1 MKYHITIKFLAV
13 VLCAV
18 FLLVSLGSAAGILVL
33 ASQGLY
39 GTSLDA
45 MLEHAEENALERYA
59 QYVGARV
66 ASVNLG
72 GCPEEMIYALDGW
85 IEEDYAQNQFQP
97 GAVGYLIRD
106 PEGNVVLDRGLE
118 SYSRVV
124 NFPFADTYR
133 VLVSLRTQEEYDHQ
147 SAPAID
153 QNALL
158 YNAIP
163 SQGAMVS
170 TAHFYD
176 ENGNEL
182 VSTTETGVSALAYY
196 SQEGNVV
203 LRTTEPIELMLP
215 DMVVA
220 GASFFDG
227 NGGMLYQTFSAEGVG
242 TIRLDE
248 EGFLC
253 FAAYGAGD
261 TLPADIPEE
270 GVEVYGISLTYDDGR
285 SEGVGSV
292 EPLGI
297 LAPMEDGHLRFRA
310 PAGEVIPV
318 TEEDTVTAI
327 AFQDGKGNVLLEAE
341 GGTVTLADG
350 VFTWEEAPAP
360 IGDAVLSEPAEAAG
374 EETTASEPAEATGEE
389 TTASEP
395 EETTAPEDRPPTVSV
410 PTHKINS
417 YSYYDSG
424 YKDVM
429 VAEFYYQE
437 LTGYTV
443 SLTLQEP
450 VMRHSELADALRL
463 LWNYR
468 NALFGILAVNLLLFA
483 VCAVY
488 LCCAAGR
495 KPGRDTVKAGG
506 LNLIP
511 LDAYAVGV
519 GLADVGIVWLLAEGM
534 EYLLNQGLLF
544 AVGTAVV
551 AGYVACVLFVGFCF
565 AFAAQVKTPGGLWW
579 RNSACGWCM
588 RLCIAACKIAIRCLA
603 WCWVQ
608 LEKLWNWALPL
619 WKRLLR
625 AMWKL
630 VKFFA
635 LELKK
640 LCGRLLSLAEK
651 GAVWLGKTL
660 ARFADL
666 LPLTW
671 QWLVTAFVLILVLG
685 LTLTANGAGW
695 ILLGVCLVLAVVLY
709 GSGAFGTLLESA
721 KRMRRG
727 DLDTKVDD
735 GLLVGCFRD
744 FAQEL
749 NGLADVAVVAAQKQ
763 LKSERMKTELITNVS
778 HDIKTPLTSII
789 NYVDLMS
796 KPHSEE
802 EQELYLEVLSR
813 QSQRLKKLIDDL
825 MEMSK
830 ASTGNINVDIARVDA
845 AEAVNQALGEFAD
858 KLAKAN
864 LTSVFRH
871 PEEPVEMLADGRLVW
886 RVLSNVLSN
895 AVKYALP
902 GTRLYVDLTTLEDKV
917 LISLKNISREELNVE
932 ADELM
937 ERFVRGDASRNT
949 EGSGLGLNIAKSLME
964 LQKGQLQLLVDGDL
978 FKATLIFPGV

>member
-1 MKYHITIKFLAV
+1 MKYHIVFKFLAV
-13 VLCAV
+13 ALCAA
-18 FLLVSLGSAAGILVL
+18 FLLVSLGSAAGILLL

-39 GTSLDA
+39 GTSVDTI
-45 MLEHAEENALERYA
+45 LEWAEESALERYA
-59 QYVGARV
+59 QYVGSRY

-72 GCPEEMIYALDGW
+72 GCPEEMIESLDGW
-85 IEEDYAQNQFQP
+85 MEEDYAQNQFQP

-106 PEGNVVLDRGLE
+106 PEGNVVEDCGLE

-124 NFPFADTYR
+124 NFPFTDSYR
-133 VLVSLRTQEEYDHQ
+133 ELLSLKTREAYDNQ
-147 SAPAID
+147 TAPTID

-163 SQGAMVS
+163 SRGTMVS
-170 TAHFYD
+170 AAYFYD
-176 ENGNEL
+176 ENGSEL

-196 SQEGNVV
+196 SQDGDVL
-203 LRTTEPIELMLP
+203 LRTTGPMELMLSETE
-215 DMVVA
+215 VA
-220 GASFFDG
+220 GASFYDE
-227 NGGMLYQTFSAEGVG
+227 NGGMLYQTFSRQGVG
-242 TIRLDE
+242 SIWVDG
-248 EGFLC
+248 EGCLC
-253 FAAYGAGD
+253 FAAYAAGD
-261 TLPADIPEE
+261 ALPADIPED
-270 GVEVYGISLTYDDGR
+270 GVEVYSISLTYGDES
-285 SEGVGSV
+285 SESLGGV
-292 EPLGI
+292 EPLGT
-297 LAPMEDGHLRFRA
+297 LEYMEDGRARFRSV
-310 PAGEVIPV
+310 AGETLSM
-318 TEEDTVTAI
+318 TEGNTVTAI
-327 AFQDGKGNVLLEAE
+327 SFRDAKGNVLLEAE

-350 VFTWEEAPAP
+350 EFTWEEAAP
-360 IGDAVLSEPAEAAG
+360 VGDAVRPEPAESAM
-374 EETTASEPAEATGEE
+374 EETAAP
-389 TTASEP
+389 EP
-395 EETTAPEDRPPTVSV
+395 EETAASEERPSTAAV
-410 PTHKINS
+410 PSYETNS

-450 VMRHSELADALRL
+450 VMRHSEVADALRL
-463 LWNYR
+463 LWSYR
-468 NALFGILAVNLLLFA
+468 NALFGILAVSVLLFA

-495 KPGRDTVKAGG
+495 KPGRDSVKAGG

-511 LDAYAVGV
+511 LDAYALGV

-544 AVGTAVV
+544 AAGTAAA
-551 AGYVACVLFVGFCF
+551 AGYGACVLFVGFCF
-565 AFAAQVKTPGGLWW
+565 AFAAQAKTPGGLWW

-588 RLCIAACKIAIRCLA
+588 RLLVAACRLAIRIIV

-619 WKRLLR
+619 GKRVLR
-625 AMWKL
+625 AVWKL
-630 VKFFA
+630 VKFFW

-640 LCGRLLSLAEK
+640 LCVRLFSVLEK
-651 GAVWLGKTL
+651 CMIWLGKTL

-671 QWLVTAFVLILVLG
+671 QWLVAAFVLLFALG
-685 LTLTANGAGW
+685 ITISTERVGW
-695 ILLGVCLVLAVVLY
+695 ILLGVCTVLAVVLY

-845 AEAVNQALGEFAD
+845 AEAVNQALGEFGD

-864 LTSVFRH
+864 LTPVFRR

-895 AVKYALP
+895 AVKYALS
-902 GTRLYVDLTTLEDKV
+902 GTRLYVDLTTLEGKV
-917 LISLKNISREELNVE
+917 LISLKNISREELNVA

-978 FKATLIFPGV
+978 FKVTLIFPQA

>member
-1 MKYHITIKFLAV
+1 MKYHIVFKFLAV
-13 VLCAV
+13 ALCAA
-18 FLLVSLGSAAGILVL
+18 FLLVSLGSAAGILLL

-39 GTSLDA
+39 GTSLDSL
-45 MLEHAEENALERYA
+45 LERAEESALERYA
-59 QYVGARV
+59 QYVGSRY

-72 GCPEEMIYALDGW
+72 GCPEEMIESLDGW
-85 IEEDYAQNQFQP
+85 MEEDYAQNQFQP
-97 GAVGYLIRD
+97 GAVGYRIQD
-106 PEGNVVLDRGLE
+106 PEGNVVEDRGLE

-124 NFPFADTYR
+124 NFPFTDSYR
-133 VLVSLRTQEEYDHQ
+133 ELVSLRTQEAYDNQ
-147 SAPAID
+147 TAPTID

-163 SQGAMVS
+163 SRGTMVS
-170 TAHFYD
+170 AAYFYD
-176 ENGNEL
+176 ENGSEL

-196 SQEGNVV
+196 SQDGDVL
-203 LRTTEPIELMLP
+203 LRTTGPMELMLSETE
-215 DMVVA
+215 VA
-220 GASFFDG
+220 GASFYDE
-227 NGGMLYQTFSAEGVG
+227 NGGMLYQTFSRQGVG
-242 TIRLDE
+242 SIWVDS
-248 EGFLC
+248 EGCLC
-253 FAAYGAGD
+253 FAAYAAGD
-261 TLPADIPEE
+261 ALPADIPED
-270 GVEVYGISLTYDDGR
+270 GVEVYSISLTYGDES
-285 SEGVGSV
+285 SESLGGV
-292 EPLGI
+292 EPLGT
-297 LAPMEDGHLRFRA
+297 LEYMEDGRARFRSV
-310 PAGEVIPV
+310 AGETLSM
-318 TEEDTVTAI
+318 TEGNTVTAI
-327 AFQDGKGNVLLEAE
+327 SFRDAKGNVLLEAE

-350 VFTWEEAPAP
+350 EFTWEEAAP
-360 IGDAVLSEPAEAAG
+360 VGDAVRPEPAESAM
-374 EETTASEPAEATGEE
+374 EETAAPEPKETAASEERPATLA
-389 TTASEP
+389 
-395 EETTAPEDRPPTVSV
+395 V
-410 PTHKINS
+410 PSYKANS

-424 YKDVM
+424 YQDVM

-450 VMRHSELADALRL
+450 VMRHSEVADALRL
-463 LWNYR
+463 LWSYR
-468 NALFGILAVNLLLFA
+468 NALFGILAVSVLLFA

-495 KPGRDTVKAGG
+495 KPGRDSVKAGG

-511 LDAYAVGV
+511 LDAYALGV

-544 AVGTAVV
+544 AAGTAAA
-551 AGYVACVLFVGFCF
+551 AGYGACVLFVGFCF

-588 RLCIAACKIAIRCLA
+588 RLLVAACRLAIRIIV

-619 WKRLLR
+619 GKRVLR
-625 AMWKL
+625 AVWKL
-630 VKFFA
+630 VKFFW

-640 LCGRLLSLAEK
+640 LCVRFFSVLEK
-651 GAVWLGKTL
+651 CMIWLGKTL

-671 QWLVTAFVLILVLG
+671 QWLVAAFVLLFALG
-685 LTLTANGAGW
+685 ITISTERVGW
-695 ILLGVCLVLAVVLY
+695 ILLGVCTVLAVVLY

-796 KPHSEE
+796 KPHTEE

-830 ASTGNINVDIARVDA
+830 ASTGNIPVDIARVDA
-845 AEAVNQALGEFAD
+845 AEAVNQALGEFGD

-864 LTSVFRH
+864 LTPVFRR

-895 AVKYALP
+895 AVKYALS
-902 GTRLYVDLTTLEDKV
+902 GTRLYVDLTTLEGKV

-978 FKATLIFPGV
+978 FKVTLIFPQA

>member
-1 MKYHITIKFLAV
+1 MKYHIVFKFLAV
-13 VLCAV
+13 ALCAA
-18 FLLVSLGSAAGILVL
+18 FLLVSLGSAAGILLL

-39 GTSLDA
+39 GSSVDT
-45 MLEHAEENALERYA
+45 MLEWAEESALGSYA
-59 QYVGARV
+59 QYVGARY

-72 GCPEEMIYALDGW
+72 GCPEEMIESLDGW
-85 IEEDYAQNQFQP
+85 VEEDYAQNRFRP
-97 GAVGYLIRD
+97 GAVGYLIQD
-106 PEGNVVLDRGLE
+106 PEGNVVEDRGLE

-124 NFPFADTYR
+124 NFPFTDSYR
-133 VLVSLRTQEEYDHQ
+133 ERLSLKTQEAYDNQ
-147 SAPAID
+147 TVPTID

-163 SQGAMVS
+163 SRGALVS
-170 TAHFYD
+170 EAHFYD

-182 VSTTETGVSALAYY
+182 VSTTETGVPALAYY
-196 SQEGNVV
+196 SQEGDVL
-203 LRTTEPIELMLP
+203 LRTTEPMELMLSET
-215 DMVVA
+215 VVA
-220 GASFFDG
+220 GVSFYDG
-227 NGGMLYQTFSAEGVG
+227 NGGMLYQTFSREGVG
-242 TIRLDE
+242 TIWVDG

-253 FAAYGAGD
+253 FAAFTTGNAALTG
-261 TLPADIPEE
+261 IPEE
-270 GVEVYGISLTYDDGR
+270 GVEVYGISLTFDGER
-285 SEGVGSV
+285 SESMGSV

-297 LAPMEDGHLRFRA
+297 LAPMEDGRLRFLSA
-310 PAGEVIPV
+310 AGEGIPV

-327 AFQDGKGNVLLEAE
+327 SFRDKKGNVLLEAE
-341 GGTVTLADG
+341 GGTVTLTDG
-350 VFTWEEAPAP
+350 VFTWEEATAP
-360 IGDAVLSEPAEAAG
+360 VGDAVRPEPAESAMDETAA
-374 EETTASEPAEATGEE
+374 P
-389 TTASEP
+389 EP
-395 EETTAPEDRPPTVSV
+395 EETAASEERPSTAAV
-410 PTHKINS
+410 PSRKPS
-417 YSYYDSG
+417 SCSYYDSG
-424 YKDVM
+424 YREVM
-429 VAEFYYQE
+429 VAEFFYQE

-450 VMRHSELADALRL
+450 VMRHSELTDALRL
-463 LWNYR
+463 LWSYR

-495 KPGRDTVKAGG
+495 KPGRDAVKAGG

-511 LDAYAVGV
+511 LDAYALGV

-544 AVGTAVV
+544 AAGTAAV
-551 AGYVACVLFVGFCF
+551 AGYGACVLFVGFCF

-579 RNSACGWCM
+579 RNSACGWFL
-588 RLCIAACKIAIRCLA
+588 RLCAWAWRLAIRCLA

-608 LEKLWNWALPL
+608 LEKLWNRALPL
-619 WKRLLR
+619 GKRLLR
-625 AMWKL
+625 AVWKL

-640 LCGRLLSLAEK
+640 LCGRLLSIVEK
-651 GAVWLGKTL
+651 CVAWLGKTL

-685 LTLTANGAGW
+685 VTLTANGAGW

-749 NGLADVAVVAAQKQ
+749 NGLADVAVVAARKQ

-796 KPHSEE
+796 KPHSPE

-845 AEAVNQALGEFAD
+845 AEAVNQALGEFGD

-864 LTSVFRH
+864 LTPVFRH

-886 RVLSNVLSN
+886 RVLSNLLSN

-902 GTRLYVDLTTLEDKV
+902 GTRLYVDLTTLEGKV

-964 LQKGQLQLLVDGDL
+964 LQGGELQLLVDGDL
-978 FKATLIFPGV
+978 FKVTLVFPGAKGI

>member
-1 MKYHITIKFLAV
+1 MKYHIVIKFLAV
-13 VLCAV
+13 ALCAA
-18 FLLVSLGSAAGILVL
+18 FLLVSLGSAAGILLL

-39 GTSLDA
+39 GTSVDT
-45 MLEHAEENALERYA
+45 MLEWAEESALERYA
-59 QYVGARV
+59 QYVGSRY

-72 GCPEEMIYALDGW
+72 GCPEEMIESLDGW
-85 IEEDYAQNQFQP
+85 MEEDYAQNQFQP
-97 GAVGYLIRD
+97 GAVGYLIQD
-106 PEGNVVLDRGLE
+106 PEGNVVEDCGLE

-124 NFPFADTYR
+124 NFPFTDSYR
-133 VLVSLRTQEEYDHQ
+133 ELLSLKTREAYDNQ
-147 SAPAID
+147 TAPTID

-163 SQGAMVS
+163 SRGTMVS
-170 TAHFYD
+170 AAYFYD
-176 ENGNEL
+176 ENGSEL

-196 SQEGNVV
+196 SQDGDVL
-203 LRTTEPIELMLP
+203 LRTTGPMELMLSETE
-215 DMVVA
+215 VA
-220 GASFFDG
+220 GASFYDE
-227 NGGMLYQTFSAEGVG
+227 NGGMLYQTFSREGVG
-242 TIRLDE
+242 TIWVDG
-248 EGFLC
+248 EGCLC
-253 FAAYGAGD
+253 FAAYAAGD
-261 TLPADIPEE
+261 ALPADIPED
-270 GVEVYGISLTYDDGR
+270 GVEVYSISLTYGDES
-285 SEGVGSV
+285 SESLGGV
-292 EPLGI
+292 EPLGT
-297 LAPMEDGHLRFRA
+297 LEYMEDGRARFRSV
-310 PAGEVIPV
+310 AGETLSM
-318 TEEDTVTAI
+318 TEGNTVTAI
-327 AFQDGKGNVLLEAE
+327 SFRDAKGNVLLEAE

-350 VFTWEEAPAP
+350 EFTWEEAAP
-360 IGDAVLSEPAEAAG
+360 VGDAVRPEPAESAV
-374 EETTASEPAEATGEE
+374 EETAAP
-389 TTASEP
+389 EP
-395 EETTAPEDRPPTVSV
+395 EETAASEERPATLAV
-410 PTHKINS
+410 PSYKANS

-424 YKDVM
+424 YQDVM

-450 VMRHSELADALRL
+450 VMRHSEVADALRL
-463 LWNYR
+463 LWSYR
-468 NALFGILAVNLLLFA
+468 NALFGILAVSVLLFA

-495 KPGRDTVKAGG
+495 KPGRDSVKAGG

-511 LDAYAVGV
+511 LDAYALGV

-544 AVGTAVV
+544 AAGTAAA
-551 AGYVACVLFVGFCF
+551 AGYGACVLFVGFCF

-588 RLCIAACKIAIRCLA
+588 RLLVAACRLAIRIIV

-619 WKRLLR
+619 GKRVLR
-625 AMWKL
+625 AVWKL
-630 VKFFA
+630 VKFFW

-640 LCGRLLSLAEK
+640 LCVRFFSVLEK
-651 GAVWLGKTL
+651 CMIWLGKTL

-671 QWLVTAFVLILVLG
+671 QWLVAAFVLLFALG
-685 LTLTANGAGW
+685 ITISTERVGW
-695 ILLGVCLVLAVVLY
+695 ILLGVCTVLAVVLY

-796 KPHSEE
+796 KPHTEE

-830 ASTGNINVDIARVDA
+830 ASTGNIPVDIARVDA
-845 AEAVNQALGEFAD
+845 AEAVNQALGEFGD

-864 LTSVFRH
+864 LTPVFRR

-895 AVKYALP
+895 AVKYALS
-902 GTRLYVDLTTLEDKV
+902 GTRLYVDLTTLEGKV

-978 FKATLIFPGV
+978 FKVTLIFPQA

>member
-1 MKYHITIKFLAV
+1 MKYHIVFKFLAV
-13 VLCAV
+13 ALCAA
-18 FLLVSLGSAAGILVL
+18 FLLVSLGSAAGILLL

-39 GTSLDA
+39 GSSVDT
-45 MLEHAEENALERYA
+45 MLEWAEESALGSYA
-59 QYVGARV
+59 QYVGARY

-72 GCPEEMIYALDGW
+72 GCPEEMIESLDGW
-85 IEEDYAQNQFQP
+85 MEEDYAQNRFQP
-97 GAVGYLIRD
+97 GAVGYLIQD
-106 PEGNVVLDRGLE
+106 PEGNVVEDCGLE

-124 NFPFADTYR
+124 NFPFTDSYR
-133 VLVSLRTQEEYDHQ
+133 ELVSLRTQEAYDNQ
-147 SAPAID
+147 TAPTID

-163 SQGAMVS
+163 SRGALVS
-170 TAHFYD
+170 EAHFYD
-176 ENGNEL
+176 ENGSEL
-182 VSTTETGVSALAYY
+182 VSTTETGVPALAYY
-196 SQEGNVV
+196 SQDGDVL
-203 LRTTEPIELMLP
+203 LRTTEPMELMLSET
-215 DMVVA
+215 VVA
-220 GASFFDG
+220 GVSFYDG
-227 NGGMLYQTFSAEGVG
+227 NGGMLYQTFSREGVG
-242 TIRLDE
+242 TIWVDG

-253 FAAYGAGD
+253 FAAFTTGNAAL
-261 TLPADIPEE
+261 TDIPEE
-270 GVEVYGISLTYDDGR
+270 GVEVYGISLTFDGER
-285 SEGVGSV
+285 SESMGSV

-297 LAPMEDGHLRFRA
+297 LAPMEDGRLRFLSA
-310 PAGEVIPV
+310 AGEGIPV

-327 AFQDGKGNVLLEAE
+327 SFRDKKGNVLLEAE
-341 GGTVTLADG
+341 GGTVTLTDG
-350 VFTWEEAPAP
+350 VFTWEEATAP
-360 IGDAVLSEPAEAAG
+360 VGDAVRPEPAESDMDETAA
-374 EETTASEPAEATGEE
+374 P
-389 TTASEP
+389 EP
-395 EETTAPEDRPPTVSV
+395 EETAASEERPSTAAV
-410 PTHKINS
+410 PSRKPNS
-417 YSYYDSG
+417 CSYYDSG
-424 YKDVM
+424 FREVM
-429 VAEFYYQE
+429 VAEFFYQE

-450 VMRHSELADALRL
+450 VMRHSELTDALRL
-463 LWNYR
+463 LWSYR

-495 KPGRDTVKAGG
+495 KPGRDAVKAGG

-511 LDAYAVGV
+511 LDAYALGV

-544 AVGTAVV
+544 AAGTAAV
-551 AGYVACVLFVGFCF
+551 AGYGACVLFVGFCF

-579 RNSACGWCM
+579 RNSACGWFL
-588 RLCIAACKIAIRCLA
+588 RLCAWAWRLAIRCLA

-608 LEKLWNWALPL
+608 LEKLWNRALPL
-619 WKRLLR
+619 GKRLLR
-625 AMWKL
+625 AVWKL

-640 LCGRLLSLAEK
+640 LCGRLLSIVEK
-651 GAVWLGKTL
+651 CVAWLGKTL

-685 LTLTANGAGW
+685 VTLTANGAGW

-749 NGLADVAVVAAQKQ
+749 NGLADVAVVAARKQ

-796 KPHSEE
+796 KPHSPE

-845 AEAVNQALGEFAD
+845 AEAVNQALGEFGD

-864 LTSVFRH
+864 LTPVFRH

-886 RVLSNVLSN
+886 RVLSNLLSN

-902 GTRLYVDLTTLEDKV
+902 GTRLYVDLTTLEGKV

-978 FKATLIFPGV
+978 FKATLIFPQV

>member
-1 MKYHITIKFLAV
+1 MKYHIVFKFLAV
-13 VLCAV
+13 ALCAA
-18 FLLVSLGSAAGILVL
+18 FLLVSLGSAAGILLL

-39 GTSLDA
+39 GTSLDSL
-45 MLEHAEENALERYA
+45 LERAEESALERYA
-59 QYVGARV
+59 QYVGSRY

-72 GCPEEMIYALDGW
+72 GCPEEMIESLDGW
-85 IEEDYAQNQFQP
+85 MEEDYAQNQFQP
-97 GAVGYLIRD
+97 GAVGYRIQD
-106 PEGNVVLDRGLE
+106 PEGNVVEDRGLE

-124 NFPFADTYR
+124 NFPFTDSYR
-133 VLVSLRTQEEYDHQ
+133 ELVSLRTQEAYDNQ
-147 SAPAID
+147 TAPTID

-163 SQGAMVS
+163 SRGTMVS
-170 TAHFYD
+170 AAYFYD
-176 ENGNEL
+176 ENGSEL

-196 SQEGNVV
+196 SQDGDVL
-203 LRTTEPIELMLP
+203 LRTTGPMELMLSETE
-215 DMVVA
+215 VA
-220 GASFFDG
+220 GASFYDE
-227 NGGMLYQTFSAEGVG
+227 NGGMLYQTFSRQGVG
-242 TIRLDE
+242 SIWVDS
-248 EGFLC
+248 EGCLC
-253 FAAYGAGD
+253 FAAYAAGD
-261 TLPADIPEE
+261 ALPADIPED
-270 GVEVYGISLTYDDGR
+270 GVEVYSISLTYGDES
-285 SEGVGSV
+285 SESLGGV
-292 EPLGI
+292 EPLGT
-297 LAPMEDGHLRFRA
+297 LEYMEDGRARFRSV
-310 PAGEVIPV
+310 AGETLSM
-318 TEEDTVTAI
+318 TEGNTVTAI
-327 AFQDGKGNVLLEAE
+327 SFRDAKGNVLLEAE

-350 VFTWEEAPAP
+350 EFTWEEAAP
-360 IGDAVLSEPAEAAG
+360 VGDAVRPEPAESAM
-374 EETTASEPAEATGEE
+374 EETAAPEPKETAASEERPATLA
-389 TTASEP
+389 
-395 EETTAPEDRPPTVSV
+395 V
-410 PTHKINS
+410 PSYKANS

-424 YKDVM
+424 YQDVM

-450 VMRHSELADALRL
+450 VMRHSEVADALRL
-463 LWNYR
+463 LWSYR
-468 NALFGILAVNLLLFA
+468 NALFGILAVSVLLFA

-495 KPGRDTVKAGG
+495 KPGRDSVKAGG

-511 LDAYAVGV
+511 LDAYALGV

-544 AVGTAVV
+544 AAGTAAA
-551 AGYVACVLFVGFCF
+551 AGYGACVLFVGFCF

-588 RLCIAACKIAIRCLA
+588 RLLVAACRLAIRIIV

-619 WKRLLR
+619 GKRVLR
-625 AMWKL
+625 AVWKL
-630 VKFFA
+630 VKFFW

-640 LCGRLLSLAEK
+640 LCVRFFSVLEK
-651 GAVWLGKTL
+651 CMIWLGKTL

-671 QWLVTAFVLILVLG
+671 QWLVAAFVLLFALG
-685 LTLTANGAGW
+685 ITISTERVGW
-695 ILLGVCLVLAVVLY
+695 ILLGVCTVLAVVLY

-796 KPHSEE
+796 KPHTEE

-830 ASTGNINVDIARVDA
+830 ASTGNIPVDIARVDA
-845 AEAVNQALGEFAD
+845 AEAVNQALGEFGD

-864 LTSVFRH
+864 LTPVFRR

-895 AVKYALP
+895 AVKYALS
-902 GTRLYVDLTTLEDKV
+902 GTRLYVDLTTLEGKV

-978 FKATLIFPGV
+978 FKATLIFPQV

>member
-1 MKYHITIKFLAV
+1 MKYHIVFKFLAV
-13 VLCAV
+13 ALCAA
-18 FLLVSLGSAAGILVL
+18 FLLVSLGSAAGILLL

-39 GTSLDA
+39 GTSLDSL
-45 MLEHAEENALERYA
+45 LERAEESALERYA
-59 QYVGARV
+59 QYVGSRY

-72 GCPEEMIYALDGW
+72 GCPEEMIESLDGW
-85 IEEDYAQNQFQP
+85 MEEDYAQNQFQP
-97 GAVGYLIRD
+97 GAVGYRIQD
-106 PEGNVVLDRGLE
+106 PEGNVVEDRGLE

-124 NFPFADTYR
+124 NFPFTDSYR
-133 VLVSLRTQEEYDHQ
+133 ELVSLRTQEAYDNQ
-147 SAPAID
+147 TAPTID

-163 SQGAMVS
+163 SRGTMVS
-170 TAHFYD
+170 AAYFYD
-176 ENGNEL
+176 ENGSEL

-196 SQEGNVV
+196 SQDGDVL
-203 LRTTEPIELMLP
+203 LRTTGPMELMLSETE
-215 DMVVA
+215 VA
-220 GASFFDG
+220 GASFYDE
-227 NGGMLYQTFSAEGVG
+227 NGGMLYQTFSRQGVG
-242 TIRLDE
+242 TIWVDG
-248 EGFLC
+248 EGCLC
-253 FAAYGAGD
+253 FAAYAAGD
-261 TLPADIPEE
+261 ALPADIPED
-270 GVEVYGISLTYDDGR
+270 GVEVYSISLTYGDES
-285 SEGVGSV
+285 SESLGGV
-292 EPLGI
+292 EPLGT
-297 LAPMEDGHLRFRA
+297 LEYMEDGRARFRSV
-310 PAGEVIPV
+310 AGETLSM
-318 TEEDTVTAI
+318 TEGNTVTAI
-327 AFQDGKGNVLLEAE
+327 SFRDAKGNVLLEAE

-350 VFTWEEAPAP
+350 EFTWEEAAP
-360 IGDAVLSEPAEAAG
+360 VGDAVRPEPAESAM
-374 EETTASEPAEATGEE
+374 EETAAP
-389 TTASEP
+389 EP
-395 EETTAPEDRPPTVSV
+395 EETAASEERPSTAV
-410 PTHKINS
+410 PSYKANS

-424 YKDVM
+424 YQDVM

-450 VMRHSELADALRL
+450 VMRHSEVADALRL
-463 LWNYR
+463 LWSYR
-468 NALFGILAVNLLLFA
+468 NALFGILAVSVLLFA

-495 KPGRDTVKAGG
+495 KPGRDSVKAGG

-511 LDAYAVGV
+511 LDAYALGV
-519 GLADVGIVWLLAEGM
+519 GLADVGIVWLLAKGM

-544 AVGTAVV
+544 AAGTAAA
-551 AGYVACVLFVGFCF
+551 AGYGACVLFVGFCF

-579 RNSACGWCM
+579 RNSACGWCL
-588 RLCIAACKIAIRCLA
+588 RLFVAACRLAIRIIV

-619 WKRLLR
+619 GKRVLR
-625 AMWKL
+625 AVWKL
-630 VKFFA
+630 VKFFW

-640 LCGRLLSLAEK
+640 LCVRFFSVLEK
-651 GAVWLGKTL
+651 CMIWLGKTL

-671 QWLVTAFVLILVLG
+671 QWLVAAFVLLFALG
-685 LTLTANGAGW
+685 ITISTERAGW
-695 ILLGVCLVLAVVLY
+695 ILLGVCTVLAVVLY

-796 KPHSEE
+796 KPHTEE

-830 ASTGNINVDIARVDA
+830 ASTGNIPVDIARVDA
-845 AEAVNQALGEFAD
+845 AEAVNQALGEFGD

-864 LTSVFRH
+864 LTPVFRR

-895 AVKYALP
+895 AVKYALS
-902 GTRLYVDLTTLEDKV
+902 GTRLYVDLTTLEGKV

-978 FKATLIFPGV
+978 FKVTLIFPQA

>member
-1 MKYHITIKFLAV
+1 MKYHIVFKFLAV
-13 VLCAV
+13 ALCAA
-18 FLLVSLGSAAGILVL
+18 FLLVSLGSAAGILAL

-39 GTSLDA
+39 GTSLDT
-45 MLEHAEENALERYA
+45 MLEQAEENALERYA
-59 QYVGARV
+59 QYVGARY

-85 IEEDYAQNQFQP
+85 IEQDYAQSQFQP
-97 GAVGYLIRD
+97 GAVGYIIQDDL
-106 PEGNVVLDRGLE
+106 GNVVEDRGLE

-124 NFPFADTYR
+124 NFPFTDTYR
-133 VLVSLRTQEEYDHQ
+133 VLVSLQTEEAYDHQ

-170 TAHFYD
+170 AAHFYD

-203 LRTTEPIELMLP
+203 LRTTEPMELMLP
-215 DMVVA
+215 DTVVA
-220 GASFFDG
+220 GASFYDG
-227 NGGMLYQTFSAEGVG
+227 DGGMLYQTFSREGVG

-253 FAAYGAGD
+253 FAAYGGGD

-270 GVEVYGISLTYDDGR
+270 GVEVYSISLTYDDGR

-297 LAPMEDGHLRFRA
+297 LAPMEDGRLRFRSA
-310 PAGEVIPV
+310 TGEVIPV
-318 TEEDTVTAI
+318 TEEDKVTAI
-327 AFQDGKGNVLLEAE
+327 SFRDDKGNVLLEAE
-341 GGTVTLADG
+341 GGSVTLEDG
-350 VFTWEEAPAP
+350 VFTWEEVPVA
-360 IGDAVLSEPAEAAG
+360 IGDAVLSEPAEV
-374 EETTASEPAEATGEE
+374 TGEE
-389 TTASEP
+389 TTPPETAVPSEP
-395 EETTAPEDRPPTVSV
+395 EETAALEERLPTVSV
-410 PTHKINS
+410 PTYKINS

-443 SLTLQEP
+443 SFTLQEP

-519 GLADVGIVWLLAEGM
+519 ALADVGISVWLLAEGM
-534 EYLLNQGLLF
+534 EYLFNQDLLF
-544 AVGTAVV
+544 AAVTAAV

-588 RLCIAACKIAIRCLA
+588 RLCIAACRLAIRCLA

-619 WKRLLR
+619 GKRLLR

-735 GLLVGCFRD
+735 ALLVGCFRD

-864 LTSVFRH
+864 LTPVFRH

-902 GTRLYVDLTTLEDKV
+902 GTRLYVDLTTLEGKV

-978 FKATLIFPGV
+978 FKVTLIFPQA

>member
-1 MKYHITIKFLAV
+1 MKYHIVFKFLAV
-13 VLCAV
+13 ALCAA
-18 FLLVSLGSAAGILVL
+18 FLLVSLGSAAGILLL

-39 GTSLDA
+39 GTSVDTI
-45 MLEHAEENALERYA
+45 LEWAEESALERYA
-59 QYVGARV
+59 QYVGSRY

-72 GCPEEMIYALDGW
+72 GCPEEMIESLDGW
-85 IEEDYAQNQFQP
+85 MEEDYAQNQFQP

-106 PEGNVVLDRGLE
+106 PEGNVVEDCGLE

-124 NFPFADTYR
+124 NFPFTDSYR
-133 VLVSLRTQEEYDHQ
+133 ELLSLKTREAYDNQ
-147 SAPAID
+147 TAPTID

-163 SQGAMVS
+163 SRGTMVS
-170 TAHFYD
+170 AAYFYD
-176 ENGNEL
+176 ENGSEL

-196 SQEGNVV
+196 SQDGDVL
-203 LRTTEPIELMLP
+203 LRTTGPMELMLSETE
-215 DMVVA
+215 VA
-220 GASFFDG
+220 GASFYDE
-227 NGGMLYQTFSAEGVG
+227 NGGMLYQTFSRQGVG
-242 TIRLDE
+242 SIWVDG
-248 EGFLC
+248 EGCLC
-253 FAAYGAGD
+253 FAAYAAGD
-261 TLPADIPEE
+261 ALPADIPED
-270 GVEVYGISLTYDDGR
+270 GVEVYSISLTYGDES
-285 SEGVGSV
+285 SESLGGV
-292 EPLGI
+292 EPLGT
-297 LAPMEDGHLRFRA
+297 LEYMEDGRARFRSV
-310 PAGEVIPV
+310 AGE
-318 TEEDTVTAI
+318 TLSMTDGNTVTAI
-327 AFQDGKGNVLLEAE
+327 SFRDAKGNVLLEAE

-350 VFTWEEAPAP
+350 EFTWEEAAP
-360 IGDAVLSEPAEAAG
+360 VGDAVRPEPAESAM
-374 EETTASEPAEATGEE
+374 EETAAP
-389 TTASEP
+389 EP
-395 EETTAPEDRPPTVSV
+395 EETAASEERPSTAAV
-410 PTHKINS
+410 PSYETNS

-450 VMRHSELADALRL
+450 VMRHSEVADALRL
-463 LWNYR
+463 LWSYR
-468 NALFGILAVNLLLFA
+468 NALFGILAVSVLLFA

-495 KPGRDTVKAGG
+495 KPGRDSVKAGG

-511 LDAYAVGV
+511 LDAYALGV

-544 AVGTAVV
+544 AAGTAAA
-551 AGYVACVLFVGFCF
+551 AGYGACVLFVGFCF
-565 AFAAQVKTPGGLWW
+565 AFAAQAKTPGGLWW

-588 RLCIAACKIAIRCLA
+588 RLLVAACRLAIRIIV

-619 WKRLLR
+619 GKRVLR
-625 AMWKL
+625 AVWKL
-630 VKFFA
+630 VKFFW

-640 LCGRLLSLAEK
+640 LCVRLFSVLEK
-651 GAVWLGKTL
+651 CMIWLGKTL

-671 QWLVTAFVLILVLG
+671 QWLVAAFVLLFALG
-685 LTLTANGAGW
+685 ITISTERVGW
-695 ILLGVCLVLAVVLY
+695 ILLGVCTVLAVVLY

-845 AEAVNQALGEFAD
+845 AEAVNQALGEFGD

-864 LTSVFRH
+864 LTPVFRR

-895 AVKYALP
+895 AVKYALS
-902 GTRLYVDLTTLEDKV
+902 GTRLYVDLTTLEGKV
-917 LISLKNISREELNVE
+917 LISLKNISREELNVA

-978 FKATLIFPGV
+978 FKVTLIFPQA

>member
-1 MKYHITIKFLAV
+1 MKYHIVFKFLAV
-13 VLCAV
+13 ALCAA
-18 FLLVSLGSAAGILVL
+18 FLLVSLGSAAGILLL

-39 GTSLDA
+39 GTSVDT
-45 MLEHAEENALERYA
+45 MLEWAEESALERYA
-59 QYVGARV
+59 QYVGSRY

-72 GCPEEMIYALDGW
+72 GCPEEMIESLDGW
-85 IEEDYAQNQFQP
+85 MEEDYAQNQFQP
-97 GAVGYLIRD
+97 GAVGYRIQD
-106 PEGNVVLDRGLE
+106 PEGNVVEDRGLE

-124 NFPFADTYR
+124 NFPFTDSYR
-133 VLVSLRTQEEYDHQ
+133 ELLSLKTREAYDNQ
-147 SAPAID
+147 TAPTID

-163 SQGAMVS
+163 SRGTMVS
-170 TAHFYD
+170 AAYFYD
-176 ENGNEL
+176 ENGSEL

-196 SQEGNVV
+196 SQDGDVL
-203 LRTTEPIELMLP
+203 LRTTGPMELMLSETE
-215 DMVVA
+215 VA
-220 GASFFDG
+220 GASFYDE
-227 NGGMLYQTFSAEGVG
+227 NGGMLYQTFSRQGVG
-242 TIRLDE
+242 SIWVDS
-248 EGFLC
+248 EGCLC
-253 FAAYGAGD
+253 FAAYAAGD
-261 TLPADIPEE
+261 ALPADIPED
-270 GVEVYGISLTYDDGR
+270 GVEVYSISLTYGDES
-285 SEGVGSV
+285 SESLGGV
-292 EPLGI
+292 EPLGT
-297 LAPMEDGHLRFRA
+297 LEYMEDGRARFRSV
-310 PAGEVIPV
+310 AGETLSM
-318 TEEDTVTAI
+318 TEGNTVTAI
-327 AFQDGKGNVLLEAE
+327 SFRDAKGNVLLEAE

-350 VFTWEEAPAP
+350 EFTWEEAAP
-360 IGDAVLSEPAEAAG
+360 VGDAVRPEPAESAM
-374 EETTASEPAEATGEE
+374 EETAAP
-389 TTASEP
+389 EP
-395 EETTAPEDRPPTVSV
+395 EETAASEERPATLAV
-410 PTHKINS
+410 PSYKANS

-424 YKDVM
+424 YQDVM

-450 VMRHSELADALRL
+450 VMRHSEVADALRL
-463 LWNYR
+463 LWSYR
-468 NALFGILAVNLLLFA
+468 NALFGILAVSVLLFA

-495 KPGRDTVKAGG
+495 KPGRDSVKAGG

-511 LDAYAVGV
+511 LDAHALGV

-544 AVGTAVV
+544 AAGTAAA
-551 AGYVACVLFVGFCF
+551 AGYGACVLFVGFCF

-588 RLCIAACKIAIRCLA
+588 RLLVAACRLAIRIIV

-619 WKRLLR
+619 GKRVLR
-625 AMWKL
+625 AVWKL
-630 VKFFA
+630 VKFFW

-640 LCGRLLSLAEK
+640 LCVRFFSVLEK
-651 GAVWLGKTL
+651 CMIWLGKTL

-671 QWLVTAFVLILVLG
+671 QWLVAAFVLLFALG
-685 LTLTANGAGW
+685 ITISTERVGW
-695 ILLGVCLVLAVVLY
+695 ILLGVCTVLAVVLY

-830 ASTGNINVDIARVDA
+830 ASTGNIPVDIARVDA
-845 AEAVNQALGEFAD
+845 AEAVNQALGEFGD

-864 LTSVFRH
+864 LTPVFRR

-895 AVKYALP
+895 AVKYALS
-902 GTRLYVDLTTLEDKV
+902 GTRLYVDLTTLEGKV

-978 FKATLIFPGV
+978 FKVTLIFPQA

>member
-1 MKYHITIKFLAV
+1 MKYHIVFKFLAV
-13 VLCAV
+13 ALCAA
-18 FLLVSLGSAAGILVL
+18 FLLVSLGSAAGILLL

-39 GTSLDA
+39 GTSLDSL
-45 MLEHAEENALERYA
+45 LERAEESALERYA
-59 QYVGARV
+59 QYVGSRY

-72 GCPEEMIYALDGW
+72 GCPEEMIESLDGW
-85 IEEDYAQNQFQP
+85 MEEDYAQNQFQP
-97 GAVGYLIRD
+97 GAVGYRIQD
-106 PEGNVVLDRGLE
+106 PEGNVVEDRGLE

-124 NFPFADTYR
+124 NFPFTDSYR
-133 VLVSLRTQEEYDHQ
+133 ELVSLRTQEAYDNQ
-147 SAPAID
+147 TAPTID

-163 SQGAMVS
+163 SRGTMVS
-170 TAHFYD
+170 AAYFYD
-176 ENGNEL
+176 ENGSEL

-196 SQEGNVV
+196 SQDGDVL
-203 LRTTEPIELMLP
+203 LRTTGPMELMLSETE
-215 DMVVA
+215 VA
-220 GASFFDG
+220 GASFYDE
-227 NGGMLYQTFSAEGVG
+227 NGGMLYQTFSRQGVG
-242 TIRLDE
+242 SIWVDS
-248 EGFLC
+248 EGCLC
-253 FAAYGAGD
+253 FAAYAAGD
-261 TLPADIPEE
+261 ALPADIPED
-270 GVEVYGISLTYDDGR
+270 GVEVYSISLTYGDES
-285 SEGVGSV
+285 SESLGGV
-292 EPLGI
+292 EPLGT
-297 LAPMEDGHLRFRA
+297 LEYMEDGRARFRSV
-310 PAGEVIPV
+310 AGETLSM
-318 TEEDTVTAI
+318 TEGNTVTAI
-327 AFQDGKGNVLLEAE
+327 SFRDAKGNVLLEAE
-341 GGTVTLADG
+341 GGTVTLTDDG
-350 VFTWEEAPAP
+350 FTWEEAAP
-360 IGDAVLSEPAEAAG
+360 VGDAVRPEPAESAM
-374 EETTASEPAEATGEE
+374 EETAAPEPKETAASEERPATLA
-389 TTASEP
+389 
-395 EETTAPEDRPPTVSV
+395 V
-410 PTHKINS
+410 PSYKANS

-424 YKDVM
+424 YQDVM

-450 VMRHSELADALRL
+450 VMRHSEVADALRL
-463 LWNYR
+463 LWSYR
-468 NALFGILAVNLLLFA
+468 NALFGILAVSVLLFA

-495 KPGRDTVKAGG
+495 KPGRDSVKAGG

-511 LDAYAVGV
+511 LDAYALGV

-544 AVGTAVV
+544 AAGTAAA
-551 AGYVACVLFVGFCF
+551 AGYGACVLFVGFCF

-588 RLCIAACKIAIRCLA
+588 RLLVAACRLAIRIIV

-619 WKRLLR
+619 GKRVLR
-625 AMWKL
+625 AVWKL
-630 VKFFA
+630 VKFFW

-640 LCGRLLSLAEK
+640 LCVRFFSVLEK
-651 GAVWLGKTL
+651 CMIWLGKTL

-671 QWLVTAFVLILVLG
+671 QWLVAAFVLLFALG
-685 LTLTANGAGW
+685 ITISTERVGW
-695 ILLGVCLVLAVVLY
+695 ILLGVCTVLAVVLY

-796 KPHSEE
+796 KPHTEE

-830 ASTGNINVDIARVDA
+830 ASTGNIPVDIARVDA
-845 AEAVNQALGEFAD
+845 AEAVNQALGEFGD

-864 LTSVFRH
+864 LTPVFRR

-895 AVKYALP
+895 AVKYALS
-902 GTRLYVDLTTLEDKV
+902 GTRLYVDLTTLEGKV

-978 FKATLIFPGV
+978 FKVTLIFPQA

>member
-1 MKYHITIKFLAV
+1 MKYHIVFKFLAV
-13 VLCAV
+13 ALCAA
-18 FLLVSLGSAAGILVL
+18 FLLVSLGSAAGILLL

-39 GTSLDA
+39 GTSVDT
-45 MLEHAEENALERYA
+45 MLEWAEESALERYA
-59 QYVGARV
+59 QYVGSRY

-72 GCPEEMIYALDGW
+72 GCPEEMIESLDGW
-85 IEEDYAQNQFQP
+85 MEEDYAQNQFQP
-97 GAVGYLIRD
+97 GAVGYLIQD
-106 PEGNVVLDRGLE
+106 PEGNVVEDCGLE

-124 NFPFADTYR
+124 NFPFTDSYR
-133 VLVSLRTQEEYDHQ
+133 ELLSLKTREAYDNQ
-147 SAPAID
+147 TAPTID

-163 SQGAMVS
+163 SRGTMVS
-170 TAHFYD
+170 AAYFYD
-176 ENGNEL
+176 ENGSEL

-196 SQEGNVV
+196 SQDGDVL
-203 LRTTEPIELMLP
+203 LRTTGPMELMLSETE
-215 DMVVA
+215 VA
-220 GASFFDG
+220 GASFYDE
-227 NGGMLYQTFSAEGVG
+227 NGGMLYQTFSRQGVG
-242 TIRLDE
+242 SIWVDS
-248 EGFLC
+248 EGCLC
-253 FAAYGAGD
+253 FAAYAAGD
-261 TLPADIPEE
+261 ALPADIPED
-270 GVEVYGISLTYDDGR
+270 GVEVYSISLTYGDES
-285 SEGVGSV
+285 SESLGGV
-292 EPLGI
+292 EPLGT
-297 LAPMEDGHLRFRA
+297 LEYMEDGRARFRSV
-310 PAGEVIPV
+310 AGETLSM
-318 TEEDTVTAI
+318 TEGNTVTAI
-327 AFQDGKGNVLLEAE
+327 SFRDAKGNVLLEAE

-350 VFTWEEAPAP
+350 EFTWEEAAP
-360 IGDAVLSEPAEAAG
+360 VGDAVRPEPAESAM
-374 EETTASEPAEATGEE
+374 EETAAP
-389 TTASEP
+389 EP
-395 EETTAPEDRPPTVSV
+395 EETAASEERPATLAV
-410 PTHKINS
+410 PSYKANS

-424 YKDVM
+424 YQDVM

-450 VMRHSELADALRL
+450 VMRHSEVADALRL
-463 LWNYR
+463 LWSYR
-468 NALFGILAVNLLLFA
+468 NALFGILAVSVLLFA

-495 KPGRDTVKAGG
+495 KPGRDSVKAGG

-511 LDAYAVGV
+511 LDAYALGV

-544 AVGTAVV
+544 AAGTAAA
-551 AGYVACVLFVGFCF
+551 AGYGACVLFVGFCF

-588 RLCIAACKIAIRCLA
+588 RLLVAACRLAIRIIV

-619 WKRLLR
+619 GKRVLR
-625 AMWKL
+625 AVWKL
-630 VKFFA
+630 VKFFW

-640 LCGRLLSLAEK
+640 LCVRLFSVLEK
-651 GAVWLGKTL
+651 CMIWLGKTL

-671 QWLVTAFVLILVLG
+671 QWLVAAFVLLFALG
-685 LTLTANGAGW
+685 ITISTERVGW
-695 ILLGVCLVLAVVLY
+695 ILLGVCTVLAVVLY

-830 ASTGNINVDIARVDA
+830 ASTGNIPVDIARVDA
-845 AEAVNQALGEFAD
+845 AEAVNQALGEFGD

-864 LTSVFRH
+864 LTPVFRR

-895 AVKYALP
+895 AVKYALS
-902 GTRLYVDLTTLEDKV
+902 GTRLYVDLTTLEGKV

-978 FKATLIFPGV
+978 FKVTLIFPQA

>member
-1 MKYHITIKFLAV
+1 MKYHIAFKFLAV
-13 VLCAV
+13 ALCAA
-18 FLLVSLGSAAGILVL
+18 FLLVTLGSAAGILAL

-59 QYVGARV
+59 QYVGARF

-72 GCPEEMIYALDGW
+72 GCPEELIESLDGW
-85 IEEDYAQNQFQP
+85 MEEDYAQNQFQP
-97 GAVGYLIRD
+97 GAVGYIIRD
-106 PEGNVVLDRGLE
+106 DQGNVVKDCSLE
-118 SYSRVV
+118 NYSRVV
-124 NFPFADTYR
+124 NFPFTDTYR
-133 VLVSLRTQEEYDHQ
+133 VLVSLQTEEAYDHQ

-158 YNAIP
+158 YNAVP

-170 TAHFYD
+170 SAHFYD

-182 VSTTETGVSALAYY
+182 VSTTETGVPALAYY
-196 SQEGNVV
+196 SQEGNVL
-203 LRTTEPIELMLP
+203 LRTTGPMELMLP

-220 GASFFDG
+220 GASFYDG
-227 NGGMLYQTFSAEGVG
+227 DGGMLYQTFSREGVG
-242 TIRLDE
+242 TIRVDE

-261 TLPADIPEE
+261 TLPTDIPEE
-270 GVEVYGISLTYDDGR
+270 GVEVYSISLIYGDGR

-297 LAPMEDGHLRFRA
+297 LAPMEDGRLRFRA

-327 AFQDGKGNVLLEAE
+327 SFWDGKGNVLLETE
-341 GGTVTLADG
+341 GGTVTLTDG
-350 VFTWEEAPAP
+350 VFTWEEEPAP
-360 IGDAVLSEPAEAAG
+360 VGDTVLPEH
-374 EETTASEPAEATGEE
+374 AEATGEE

-395 EETTAPEDRPPTVSV
+395 EETTASEERLPTVSV
-410 PTHKINS
+410 PAYKPSS

-424 YKDVM
+424 YKDIM
-429 VAEFYYQE
+429 VAEFFDQE

-463 LWNYR
+463 LWSYR
-468 NALFGILAVNLLLFA
+468 NALFGILAVSVLLFA

-495 KPGRDTVKAGG
+495 KPGRDGVKAGG

-511 LDAYAVGV
+511 LDAYALGAGV
-519 GLADVGIVWLLAEGM
+519 ADVGIVWLLAEGM

-544 AVGTAVV
+544 AAGTAAV
-551 AGYVACVLFVGFCF
+551 AGYGACVLFVGFCF
-565 AFAAQVKTPGGLWW
+565 AFAAQVKTPGGIWW
-579 RNSACGWCM
+579 RNSLCGFAV
-588 RLCIAACKIAIRCLA
+588 RLCVWGCKTALRCLA
-603 WCWVQ
+603 WCWHRAV
-608 LEKLWNWALPL
+608 PL
-619 WKRLLR
+619 AKRLVR
-625 AMWKL
+625 AGWKL
-630 VKFFA
+630 VRFFA
-635 LELKK
+635 LELGK
-640 LCGRLLSLAEK
+640 LWKWTISLVK
-651 GAVWLGKTL
+651 RGAAWLGRGL
-660 ARFADL
+660 RRFL
-666 LPLTW
+666 SMLPLTW
-671 QWLVTAFVLILVLG
+671 QWLVAAFVLLFVMGI
-685 LTLTANGAGW
+685 TISTERAGW
-695 ILLGVCLVLAVVLY
+695 ILLGVCTVLAVVLY

-789 NYVDLMS
+789 NYVDLMCR
-796 KPHSEE
+796 PHSEE

-825 MEMSK
+825 MELSK
-830 ASTGNINVDIARVDA
+830 ASTGNISVEITRVNA
-845 AEAVNQALGEFAD
+845 VEAVNQALGEFGD
-858 KLAKAN
+858 KLEKAS
-864 LTSVFRH
+864 LTPVFRH

-886 RVLSNVLSN
+886 RVMSNVLSN
-895 AVKYALP
+895 AAKYALP
-902 GTRLYVDLTTLEDKV
+902 GTRLYVDLSTLEDKV

-932 ADELM
+932 VDELM

-978 FKATLIFPGV
+978 FKVTLIFPQA

>member
-1 MKYHITIKFLAV
+1 MKYHIVFKFLAV
-13 VLCAV
+13 ALCAA
-18 FLLVSLGSAAGILVL
+18 FLLVSLGSAAGILAL

-39 GTSLDA
+39 GTSLDT
-45 MLEHAEENALERYA
+45 MLEQAEENALERYA
-59 QYVGARV
+59 QYVGARY

-85 IEEDYAQNQFQP
+85 IEQDYAQSQFQP
-97 GAVGYLIRD
+97 GAVGFIIRD
-106 PEGNVVLDRGLE
+106 PDGNVVEDRGLE
-118 SYSRVV
+118 SYSKVMD
-124 NFPFADTYR
+124 FPVTGTYR
-133 VLVSLRTQEEYDHQ
+133 VLVSLQTEEEYDHQ
-147 SAPAID
+147 TAPAID
-153 QNALL
+153 QNSLL
-158 YNAIP
+158 YNAVP

-170 TAHFYD
+170 AAHFYD
-176 ENGNEL
+176 ENGGEL
-182 VSTTETGVSALAYY
+182 VSTTETGVPALAYY
-196 SQEGNVV
+196 SQEGNVL
-203 LRTTEPIELMLP
+203 LRTIGPMELMLSET
-215 DMVVA
+215 VVA
-220 GASFFDG
+220 GASFYDE
-227 NGGMLYQTFSAEGVG
+227 NGGMLYQTFSQQGVG
-242 TIRLDE
+242 TIWVDG
-248 EGFLC
+248 EGYLC
-253 FAAYGAGD
+253 FAAYAAGD
-261 TLPADIPEE
+261 AAPTDIPAE
-270 GVEVYGISLTYDDGR
+270 GVEVYSISLTYDDGR

-297 LAPMEDGHLRFRA
+297 LAPMEDGRLRFRSA
-310 PAGEVIPV
+310 TGEVIPV
-318 TEEDTVTAI
+318 AEEDKVTAI
-327 AFQDGKGNVLLEAE
+327 SFRDDKGNVLLEAE
-341 GGTVTLADG
+341 GGIVTLEDG
-350 VFTWEEAPAP
+350 AFTWEEVPVA
-360 IGDAVLSEPAEAAG
+360 IGDAVLSEPAEV
-374 EETTASEPAEATGEE
+374 TGEE
-389 TTASEP
+389 TTPPETAVPSEP
-395 EETTAPEDRPPTVSV
+395 EETAAPEEWLSTASV
-410 PTHKINS
+410 PTYRTNS
-417 YSYYDSG
+417 YSYYDNG

-429 VAEFYYQE
+429 VAEFYDQE

-443 SLTLQEP
+443 SFTLQEP

-519 GLADVGIVWLLAEGM
+519 GLADVGIVWLL
-534 EYLLNQGLLF
+534 EYLFNQDLLF
-544 AVGTAVV
+544 AAGTAAV

-579 RNSACGWCM
+579 RNSACGWCL
-588 RLCIAACKIAIRCLA
+588 RLCAWAWKLAIRFLA

-619 WKRLLR
+619 GKRLLR
-625 AMWKL
+625 AVWKL

-640 LCGRLLSLAEK
+640 LCGWLLSMAEK
-651 GAVWLGKTL
+651 GASWLGKTL

-685 LTLTANGAGW
+685 VTLTANGARW

-778 HDIKTPLTSII
+778 HDIKTPMTSII

-830 ASTGNINVDIARVDA
+830 ASTGNISVDIVRVDA
-845 AEAVNQALGEFAD
+845 AEAVNQALGEFGD

-864 LTSVFRH
+864 LTPVFRH

-902 GTRLYVDLTTLEDKV
+902 GTRLYVDLTTLEGKV

-978 FKATLIFPGV
+978 FKVTLVFPQA

>member
-1 MKYHITIKFLAV
+1 MKYHIVFKFLAV
-13 VLCAV
+13 ALCAA
-18 FLLVSLGSAAGILVL
+18 FLLVSLGSAAGILLL

-39 GTSLDA
+39 GTSVDT
-45 MLEHAEENALERYA
+45 MLEWAEESALERYA
-59 QYVGARV
+59 QYVGSRY

-72 GCPEEMIYALDGW
+72 GCPEEMIESLDGW
-85 IEEDYAQNQFQP
+85 MEEDYAQNQFQP
-97 GAVGYLIRD
+97 GAVGYLIQD
-106 PEGNVVLDRGLE
+106 PEGNVVEDCGLE

-124 NFPFADTYR
+124 NFPFTDSYR
-133 VLVSLRTQEEYDHQ
+133 ELLSLKTREAYDNQ
-147 SAPAID
+147 TAPTID

-163 SQGAMVS
+163 SRGTMVS
-170 TAHFYD
+170 AAYFYD
-176 ENGNEL
+176 ENGSEL

-196 SQEGNVV
+196 SQDGDVL
-203 LRTTEPIELMLP
+203 LRTTGPMELMLSETE
-215 DMVVA
+215 VA
-220 GASFFDG
+220 GASFYDE
-227 NGGMLYQTFSAEGVG
+227 NGGMLYQTFSRQGVG
-242 TIRLDE
+242 SIWVDG
-248 EGFLC
+248 EGCLC
-253 FAAYGAGD
+253 FAAYAAGD
-261 TLPADIPEE
+261 ALPADIPED
-270 GVEVYGISLTYDDGR
+270 GVEVYSISLTYGDES
-285 SEGVGSV
+285 SESLGGV
-292 EPLGI
+292 EPLGT
-297 LAPMEDGHLRFRA
+297 LEYMEDGRARFRSV
-310 PAGEVIPV
+310 AGETLSM
-318 TEEDTVTAI
+318 TEGNTVTAI
-327 AFQDGKGNVLLEAE
+327 SFRDAKGNVLLEAE

-350 VFTWEEAPAP
+350 EFTWEEAAP
-360 IGDAVLSEPAEAAG
+360 VGDAVRPEPAESAM
-374 EETTASEPAEATGEE
+374 EETAAP
-389 TTASEP
+389 EP
-395 EETTAPEDRPPTVSV
+395 EETAASEERPATLAV
-410 PTHKINS
+410 PSYKANS

-424 YKDVM
+424 YQDVM

-450 VMRHSELADALRL
+450 VMRHSEVADALRL
-463 LWNYR
+463 LWSYR
-468 NALFGILAVNLLLFA
+468 NALFGILAVSVLLFA

-495 KPGRDTVKAGG
+495 KPGRDSVKAGG

-511 LDAYAVGV
+511 LDAYALGV

-544 AVGTAVV
+544 AAGTAAA
-551 AGYVACVLFVGFCF
+551 AGYGACVLFVGFCF

-588 RLCIAACKIAIRCLA
+588 RLLVAACRLAIRIIV

-619 WKRLLR
+619 GKRVLR
-625 AMWKL
+625 AVWKL
-630 VKFFA
+630 VKFFW

-640 LCGRLLSLAEK
+640 LCVRFFSVLEK
-651 GAVWLGKTL
+651 CMIWLGKTL

-671 QWLVTAFVLILVLG
+671 QWLVAAFVLLFALG
-685 LTLTANGAGW
+685 ITISTERVGW
-695 ILLGVCLVLAVVLY
+695 ILLGVCTVLAVVLY

-796 KPHSEE
+796 KPHTEE

-830 ASTGNINVDIARVDA
+830 ASTGNIPVDIARVDA
-845 AEAVNQALGEFAD
+845 AEAVNQALGEFGD

-864 LTSVFRH
+864 LTPVFRR

-895 AVKYALP
+895 AVKYALS
-902 GTRLYVDLTTLEDKV
+902 GTRLYVDLTTLEGKV

-978 FKATLIFPGV
+978 FKVTLIFPQA

>member
-1 MKYHITIKFLAV
+1 MKYHIVFKFLAV
-13 VLCAV
+13 ALCAA
-18 FLLVSLGSAAGILVL
+18 FLLVSLGSAAGILLL

-39 GTSLDA
+39 GTSLDSL
-45 MLEHAEENALERYA
+45 LERAEESALERYA
-59 QYVGARV
+59 QYVGSRY

-72 GCPEEMIYALDGW
+72 GCPEEMIESLDGW
-85 IEEDYAQNQFQP
+85 MEEDFAQNQFRP

-106 PEGNVVLDRGLE
+106 PEGNVVEDCGLE

-124 NFPFADTYR
+124 NFPFTDSYR
-133 VLVSLRTQEEYDHQ
+133 ELLSLKTREAYDNQ
-147 SAPAID
+147 TAPTID

-163 SQGAMVS
+163 SRGTMVS
-170 TAHFYD
+170 AAYFYD
-176 ENGNEL
+176 ENGSEL

-196 SQEGNVV
+196 SQDGDVL
-203 LRTTEPIELMLP
+203 LRTTGPMELMLSETE
-215 DMVVA
+215 VA
-220 GASFFDG
+220 GASFYDE
-227 NGGMLYQTFSAEGVG
+227 NGGMLYQTFSRQGVG
-242 TIRLDE
+242 SIWVDS
-248 EGFLC
+248 EGCLC
-253 FAAYGAGD
+253 FAAYAAGD
-261 TLPADIPEE
+261 ALPADIPED
-270 GVEVYGISLTYDDGR
+270 GVEVYSISLTYGDES
-285 SEGVGSV
+285 SESLGGV
-292 EPLGI
+292 EPLGT
-297 LAPMEDGHLRFRA
+297 LEYMEDGRARFRSV
-310 PAGEVIPV
+310 AGETLSM
-318 TEEDTVTAI
+318 TEGNTVTAI
-327 AFQDGKGNVLLEAE
+327 SFRDAKGNVLLEAE
-341 GGTVTLADG
+341 GGTVTLTDDG
-350 VFTWEEAPAP
+350 FTWEEAAP
-360 IGDAVLSEPAEAAG
+360 VGDAVRPEPAESAM
-374 EETTASEPAEATGEE
+374 EETAAPEPKETAASEERPATLA
-389 TTASEP
+389 
-395 EETTAPEDRPPTVSV
+395 V
-410 PTHKINS
+410 PSYKANS

-424 YKDVM
+424 YQDVM

-450 VMRHSELADALRL
+450 VMRHSEVADALRL
-463 LWNYR
+463 LWSYR
-468 NALFGILAVNLLLFA
+468 NALFGILAVSVLLFA

-495 KPGRDTVKAGG
+495 KPGRDSVKAGG

-511 LDAYAVGV
+511 LDAYALGV

-544 AVGTAVV
+544 AAGTAAA
-551 AGYVACVLFVGFCF
+551 AGYGACVLFVGFCF

-588 RLCIAACKIAIRCLA
+588 RLLVAACRLAIRIIV

-619 WKRLLR
+619 GKRVLR
-625 AMWKL
+625 AVWKL
-630 VKFFA
+630 VKFFW

-640 LCGRLLSLAEK
+640 LCVRFFSVLEK
-651 GAVWLGKTL
+651 CMIWLGKTL

-671 QWLVTAFVLILVLG
+671 QWLVAAFVLLFALG
-685 LTLTANGAGW
+685 ITISTERVGW
-695 ILLGVCLVLAVVLY
+695 ILLGVCTVLAVVLY

-796 KPHSEE
+796 KPHTEE

-830 ASTGNINVDIARVDA
+830 ASTGNIPVDIARVDA
-845 AEAVNQALGEFAD
+845 AEAVNQALGEFGD

-864 LTSVFRH
+864 LTPVFRR

-895 AVKYALP
+895 AVKYALS
-902 GTRLYVDLTTLEDKV
+902 GTRLYVDLTTLEGKV

-978 FKATLIFPGV
+978 FKVTLIFPQA

>member
-1 MKYHITIKFLAV
+1 MKYHIVFKFLAV
-13 VLCAV
+13 ALCAA
-18 FLLVSLGSAAGILVL
+18 FLLVSLGSAAGILLL

-39 GTSLDA
+39 GSSVDT
-45 MLEHAEENALERYA
+45 MLEWAEESALGSYA
-59 QYVGARV
+59 QYVGARY

-72 GCPEEMIYALDGW
+72 GCPEEMIESLDGW
-85 IEEDYAQNQFQP
+85 MEEDYAQNRFQP
-97 GAVGYLIRD
+97 GAVGYLIQD
-106 PEGNVVLDRGLE
+106 PEGNVVEDCGLE

-124 NFPFADTYR
+124 NFPFTDSYR
-133 VLVSLRTQEEYDHQ
+133 ELVSLRTQEAYDNQ
-147 SAPAID
+147 TAPTID

-163 SQGAMVS
+163 SRGALVS
-170 TAHFYD
+170 EAHFYD
-176 ENGNEL
+176 ENGSEL
-182 VSTTETGVSALAYY
+182 VSTTETGVPALAYY
-196 SQEGNVV
+196 SQEGDVL
-203 LRTTEPIELMLP
+203 LRTTEPMELMLSET
-215 DMVVA
+215 VVA
-220 GASFFDG
+220 GVSFYDG
-227 NGGMLYQTFSAEGVG
+227 NGGMLYQTFSREGVG
-242 TIRLDE
+242 TIWVDG

-253 FAAYGAGD
+253 FAAFTTGNAALTG
-261 TLPADIPEE
+261 IPEE
-270 GVEVYGISLTYDDGR
+270 GVEVYGISLTFDGER
-285 SEGVGSV
+285 SESMGSV

-297 LAPMEDGHLRFRA
+297 LAPMEDGRLRFLSA
-310 PAGEVIPV
+310 AGEGIPV

-327 AFQDGKGNVLLEAE
+327 SFRDKKGNVLLEAK
-341 GGTVTLADG
+341 GGTVTLTDG
-350 VFTWEEAPAP
+350 VFTWEEATAP
-360 IGDAVLSEPAEAAG
+360 VGDAVRPEPAESAMDETAA
-374 EETTASEPAEATGEE
+374 P
-389 TTASEP
+389 EP
-395 EETTAPEDRPPTVSV
+395 EETAASEERPSTAAV
-410 PTHKINS
+410 PSRKPS
-417 YSYYDSG
+417 SCSYYDSG
-424 YKDVM
+424 YREVM
-429 VAEFYYQE
+429 VAEFFYQE

-450 VMRHSELADALRL
+450 VMRHSELTDALRL
-463 LWNYR
+463 LWSYR

-495 KPGRDTVKAGG
+495 KPGRDAVKAGG

-511 LDAYAVGV
+511 LDAYALGV

-544 AVGTAVV
+544 AAGTAAV
-551 AGYVACVLFVGFCF
+551 AGYGACVLFVGFCF

-579 RNSACGWCM
+579 RNSACGWFL
-588 RLCIAACKIAIRCLA
+588 RLCAWAWRLAIRCLA
-603 WCWVQ
+603 WCWAQ
-608 LEKLWNWALPL
+608 LEKLWNRALPL
-619 WKRLLR
+619 GKRLLR
-625 AMWKL
+625 AVWKL

-640 LCGRLLSLAEK
+640 LCGRLLSIVEK
-651 GAVWLGKTL
+651 CVAWLGKTL

-685 LTLTANGAGW
+685 VTLTANGAGG

-749 NGLADVAVVAAQKQ
+749 NGLADVAVVAARKQ

-796 KPHSEE
+796 KPHSPE

-845 AEAVNQALGEFAD
+845 AEAVNQALGEFGD

-864 LTSVFRH
+864 LTPVFRH

-886 RVLSNVLSN
+886 RVLSNLLSN

-902 GTRLYVDLTTLEDKV
+902 GTRLYVDLTTLEGKV

-978 FKATLIFPGV
+978 FKATLIFPQV

>member
-1 MKYHITIKFLAV
+1 MKYHIVFKFLAV
-13 VLCAV
+13 ALCAA
-18 FLLVSLGSAAGILVL
+18 FLLVSLGSAAGILLL

-39 GTSLDA
+39 GTSVDTI
-45 MLEHAEENALERYA
+45 LEWAEESALERYA
-59 QYVGARV
+59 QYVGSRY

-72 GCPEEMIYALDGW
+72 GCPEEMIESLDGW
-85 IEEDYAQNQFQP
+85 MEEDYAQNQFQP

-106 PEGNVVLDRGLE
+106 PEGNVVEDCGLE

-124 NFPFADTYR
+124 NFPFTDSYR
-133 VLVSLRTQEEYDHQ
+133 ELLSLKTREAYDNQ
-147 SAPAID
+147 TAPTID

-163 SQGAMVS
+163 SRGTMVS
-170 TAHFYD
+170 AAYFYD
-176 ENGNEL
+176 ENGSEL

-196 SQEGNVV
+196 SQDGDVL
-203 LRTTEPIELMLP
+203 LRTTGPMELMLSETE
-215 DMVVA
+215 VA
-220 GASFFDG
+220 GASFYDE
-227 NGGMLYQTFSAEGVG
+227 NGGMLYQTFSRQGVG
-242 TIRLDE
+242 SIWVDG
-248 EGFLC
+248 EGCLC
-253 FAAYGAGD
+253 FAAYAAGD
-261 TLPADIPEE
+261 ALPADIPED
-270 GVEVYGISLTYDDGR
+270 GVEVYSISLTYGDES
-285 SEGVGSV
+285 SESLGGV
-292 EPLGI
+292 EPLGT
-297 LAPMEDGHLRFRA
+297 LEYMEDGRARFRSV
-310 PAGEVIPV
+310 AGE
-318 TEEDTVTAI
+318 TLSMTDGNTVTAI
-327 AFQDGKGNVLLEAE
+327 SFRDAKGNVLLEAE

-350 VFTWEEAPAP
+350 EFTWEEAAP
-360 IGDAVLSEPAEAAG
+360 VGDAVRPEPAESAM
-374 EETTASEPAEATGEE
+374 EETAAP
-389 TTASEP
+389 EP
-395 EETTAPEDRPPTVSV
+395 EETAASEERPSTAAV
-410 PTHKINS
+410 PSYETNS

-450 VMRHSELADALRL
+450 VMRHSEVADALRL
-463 LWNYR
+463 LWSYR
-468 NALFGILAVNLLLFA
+468 NALFGILAVSVLLFA

-495 KPGRDTVKAGG
+495 KPGRDSVKAGG

-511 LDAYAVGV
+511 LDAYALGV

-544 AVGTAVV
+544 AAGTAAA
-551 AGYVACVLFVGFCF
+551 AGYGACVLFVGFCF
-565 AFAAQVKTPGGLWW
+565 AFAAQAKTPGGLWW

-588 RLCIAACKIAIRCLA
+588 RLLVAACRLAIRIIV

-619 WKRLLR
+619 GKRVLR
-625 AMWKL
+625 AVWKL
-630 VKFFA
+630 VKFFW

-640 LCGRLLSLAEK
+640 LCVRLFSVLEK
-651 GAVWLGKTL
+651 CMIWLGKTL

-671 QWLVTAFVLILVLG
+671 QWLVAAFVLLFALG
-685 LTLTANGAGW
+685 ITISTERVGW
-695 ILLGVCLVLAVVLY
+695 ILLGVCTVLAVVLY

-778 HDIKTPLTSII
+778 HDIKTPLTSI

-845 AEAVNQALGEFAD
+845 AEAVNQALGEFGD

-864 LTSVFRH
+864 LTPVFRR

-895 AVKYALP
+895 AVKYALS
-902 GTRLYVDLTTLEDKV
+902 GTRLYVDLTTLEGKV
-917 LISLKNISREELNVE
+917 LISLKNISREELNVA

-978 FKATLIFPGV
+978 FKVTLIFPQA

>member
-1 MKYHITIKFLAV
+1 MKYHIVFKFLAV
-13 VLCAV
+13 ALCAA
-18 FLLVSLGSAAGILVL
+18 FLLVSLASAAGILLL

-39 GTSLDA
+39 GTSLDSL
-45 MLEHAEENALERYA
+45 LERAEESALERYA
-59 QYVGARV
+59 QYVGSRY

-72 GCPEEMIYALDGW
+72 GCPEEMIESLDGW
-85 IEEDYAQNQFQP
+85 MEEDYAQNQFQP
-97 GAVGYLIRD
+97 GAVGYRIQD
-106 PEGNVVLDRGLE
+106 PEGNVVEDRGLE

-124 NFPFADTYR
+124 NFPFTDSYR
-133 VLVSLRTQEEYDHQ
+133 ELLSLKTQEAYDNQ
-147 SAPAID
+147 TAPTID

-170 TAHFYD
+170 VAHFYD
-176 ENGNEL
+176 ENGSEL
-182 VSTTETGVSALAYY
+182 VSTTETGVPALAYY
-196 SQEGNVV
+196 SQEGNVL
-203 LRTTEPIELMLP
+203 LRTIGPMELMLS
-215 DMVVA
+215 DTVVA
-220 GASFFDG
+220 GASFYDG
-227 NGGMLYQTFSAEGVG
+227 NGGMLYQTFSREGVG
-242 TIRLDE
+242 AIWVDG

-253 FAAYGAGD
+253 FAAYAAGD
-261 TLPADIPEE
+261 AAPTDIPAE
-270 GVEVYGISLTYDDGR
+270 GVEVYSISLTFDGER
-285 SEGVGSV
+285 SESVGSV

-297 LAPMEDGHLRFRA
+297 LAPMEDGRLRFRSA
-310 PAGEVIPV
+310 AGEVIPV
-318 TEEDTVTAI
+318 TEEDKVTAI
-327 AFQDGKGNVLLEAE
+327 SFRDDKGNMLLEVE
-341 GGTVTLADG
+341 GGSVTLEDG
-350 VFTWEEAPAP
+350 VFTWEEVPVA

-374 EETTASEPAEATGEE
+374 EETTASEPAEVTGEE
-389 TTASEP
+389 TTPPETAVPSEP
-395 EETTAPEDRPPTVSV
+395 EETVASEERLPTVSV
-410 PTHKINS
+410 PTRKIHS

-468 NALFGILAVNLLLFA
+468 NALFVILAVNLLLFA

-511 LDAYAVGV
+511 LDAYAVGA

-534 EYLLNQGLLF
+534 EYLFNQGLLF
-544 AVGTAVV
+544 AAGATAA
-551 AGYVACVLFVGFCF
+551 AGYVGCLLFVGFCF
-565 AFAAQVKTPGGLWW
+565 AFAAQVKTPGGIWW
-579 RNSACGWCM
+579 RNSLCGFAV
-588 RLCIAACKIAIRCLA
+588 RLCVWCCKTGLRCLV
-603 WCWVQ
+603 WCWQRAV
-608 LEKLWNWALPL
+608 PL
-619 WKRLLR
+619 AKRLVR
-625 AMWKL
+625 AAWKL

-635 LELKK
+635 LELGK
-640 LCGRLLSLAEK
+640 LWKWTLSLVK
-651 GAVWLGKTL
+651 RGAAWLGRGL
-660 ARFADL
+660 QRFFSM
-666 LPLTW
+666 LPLIW
-671 QWLVTAFVLILVLG
+671 QWLTVGLVLLLWLFLAVANRSEG
-685 LTLTANGAGW
+685 L
-695 ILLGVCLVLAVVLY
+695 LVLWACFGIGIVLY
-709 GSGAFGTLLESA
+709 GSHCFGTLLESA

-735 GLLVGCFRD
+735 ALLVGCFRD

-864 LTSVFRH
+864 LTPVFRH

-902 GTRLYVDLTTLEDKV
+902 GTRLYVDLTTLEGKV

-978 FKATLIFPGV
+978 FKVTLIFPQA

>member
-59 QYVGARV
+59 QYVGARF

-72 GCPEEMIYALDGW
+72 GCPEELIESLDGW
-85 IEEDYAQNQFQP
+85 MEEDYAQNQFQP
-97 GAVGYLIRD
+97 GAVGYIIRD
-106 PEGNVVLDRGLE
+106 DQGNVVKDCGLE
-118 SYSRVV
+118 NYSRVV
-124 NFPFADTYR
+124 NFPFDDTYR

-158 YNAIP
+158 YNAVP

-374 EETTASEPAEATGEE
+374 EETTPPE
-389 TTASEP
+389 TAVPSEP
-395 EETTAPEDRPPTVSV
+395 EETVASEERLPTVSV
-410 PTHKINS
+410 PTYRTNS

-424 YKDVM
+424 YKDLM
-429 VAEFYYQE
+429 VAEFYDQE

-443 SLTLQEP
+443 SFTLQEP
-450 VMRHSELADALRL
+450 VMRHSELVDALRL
-463 LWNYR
+463 LWSYR

-511 LDAYAVGV
+511 LDAYAVGA
-519 GLADVGIVWLLAEGM
+519 GLADAGIVWLLAEGM
-534 EYLLNQGLLF
+534 EYLFNQGLLF
-544 AVGTAVV
+544 AAGATAA
-551 AGYVACVLFVGFCF
+551 AGYVGCLLFVGFCF
-565 AFAAQVKTPGGLWW
+565 AFAAQVKTPGGIWW
-579 RNSACGWCM
+579 RNSLCGFAV
-588 RLCIAACKIAIRCLA
+588 RLCVWCCKTALRCLV
-603 WCWVQ
+603 WCWQRAV
-608 LEKLWNWALPL
+608 PL
-619 WKRLLR
+619 AKRLVR
-625 AMWKL
+625 AAWKL

-635 LELKK
+635 LELGK
-640 LCGRLLSLAEK
+640 LWKWTLSLVK
-651 GAVWLGKTL
+651 RGAAWLGRGL
-660 ARFADL
+660 QRFFSR

-671 QWLVTAFVLILVLG
+671 QWLTVGLVLLLWLFLAVANRSEG
-685 LTLTANGAGW
+685 L
-695 ILLGVCLVLAVVLY
+695 LVLWACFGIGIVLY
-709 GSGAFGTLLESA
+709 GSHCFGTLLESA

-830 ASTGNINVDIARVDA
+830 ASTGNISVDIVRVDA
-845 AEAVNQALGEFAD
+845 AEAVNQALGEFGD

-864 LTSVFRH
+864 LTPVFRH

-902 GTRLYVDLTTLEDKV
+902 GTRLYVDLTTLEGKV

-978 FKATLIFPGV
+978 FKVTLIFPQA

>member
-1 MKYHITIKFLAV
+1 MKYHIVFKFLAV
-13 VLCAV
+13 ALCAA
-18 FLLVSLGSAAGILVL
+18 FLLVSLGSAAGILLL

-39 GTSLDA
+39 GTSVDT
-45 MLEHAEENALERYA
+45 MLEWAEESALERYA
-59 QYVGARV
+59 QYVGSRY

-72 GCPEEMIYALDGW
+72 GCPEEMIESLDGW
-85 IEEDYAQNQFQP
+85 MEEDYAQNQFQP
-97 GAVGYLIRD
+97 GAVGYRIQD
-106 PEGNVVLDRGLE
+106 PEGNVVEDRGLE

-124 NFPFADTYR
+124 NFPFTDSYR
-133 VLVSLRTQEEYDHQ
+133 ELLSLKTREAYDNQ
-147 SAPAID
+147 TAPTID

-163 SQGAMVS
+163 SRGTMVS
-170 TAHFYD
+170 AAYFYD
-176 ENGNEL
+176 ENGSEL

-196 SQEGNVV
+196 SQDGDVL
-203 LRTTEPIELMLP
+203 LRTTGPMELMLSETE
-215 DMVVA
+215 VA
-220 GASFFDG
+220 GASFYDE
-227 NGGMLYQTFSAEGVG
+227 NGGMLYQTFSRQGVG
-242 TIRLDE
+242 SIWVDS
-248 EGFLC
+248 EGCLC
-253 FAAYGAGD
+253 FAAYAAGD
-261 TLPADIPEE
+261 ALPADIPED
-270 GVEVYGISLTYDDGR
+270 GVEVYSISLTYGDES
-285 SEGVGSV
+285 SESLGGV
-292 EPLGI
+292 EPLGT
-297 LAPMEDGHLRFRA
+297 LEYMEDGRARFRSV
-310 PAGEVIPV
+310 AGETLSM
-318 TEEDTVTAI
+318 TEGNTVTAI
-327 AFQDGKGNVLLEAE
+327 SFRDAKGNVLLEAE

-350 VFTWEEAPAP
+350 EFTWEEAAP
-360 IGDAVLSEPAEAAG
+360 VGDAVRPEPAESAM
-374 EETTASEPAEATGEE
+374 EETAAP
-389 TTASEP
+389 EP
-395 EETTAPEDRPPTVSV
+395 EETAASEERPATLAV
-410 PTHKINS
+410 PSYKANS

-424 YKDVM
+424 YQDVM

-450 VMRHSELADALRL
+450 VMRHSEVADALRL
-463 LWNYR
+463 LWSYR
-468 NALFGILAVNLLLFA
+468 NALFGILAVSVLLFA

-495 KPGRDTVKAGG
+495 KPGRDSVKAGG

-511 LDAYAVGV
+511 LDAYALGV

-544 AVGTAVV
+544 AAGTAAA
-551 AGYVACVLFVGFCF
+551 AGYGACVLFVGFCF

-588 RLCIAACKIAIRCLA
+588 RLLVAACRLAIRIIV

-619 WKRLLR
+619 GKRVLR
-625 AMWKL
+625 AVWKL
-630 VKFFA
+630 VKFFW

-640 LCGRLLSLAEK
+640 LCVRFFSVLEK
-651 GAVWLGKTL
+651 CMIWLGKTL

-671 QWLVTAFVLILVLG
+671 QWLVAAFVLLFALG
-685 LTLTANGAGW
+685 ITISTERVGW
-695 ILLGVCLVLAVVLY
+695 ILLGVCTVLAVVLY

-796 KPHSEE
+796 KPHTEE

-830 ASTGNINVDIARVDA
+830 ASTGNIPVDIARVDA
-845 AEAVNQALGEFAD
+845 AEAVNQALGEFGD

-864 LTSVFRH
+864 LTPVFRR

-895 AVKYALP
+895 AVKYALS
-902 GTRLYVDLTTLEDKV
+902 GTRLYVDLTTLEGKV

-978 FKATLIFPGV
+978 FKVTLIFPQA

>member
-1 MKYHITIKFLAV
+1 MKYHIVLKFLAV
-13 VLCAV
+13 ALCAA
-18 FLLVSLGSAAGILVL
+18 FLLVSLGSAAGILLL

-39 GTSLDA
+39 GTSVDT
-45 MLEHAEENALERYA
+45 MLEWAEESALERYA
-59 QYVGARV
+59 QYVGSRY

-72 GCPEEMIYALDGW
+72 GCPEEMIESLDGW
-85 IEEDYAQNQFQP
+85 MEEDYAQNQFQP
-97 GAVGYLIRD
+97 GAVGYRIQD
-106 PEGNVVLDRGLE
+106 PEGNVVEDRGLE

-124 NFPFADTYR
+124 NFPFTDSYR
-133 VLVSLRTQEEYDHQ
+133 ELLSLKTREAYDNQ
-147 SAPAID
+147 TAPTID

-163 SQGAMVS
+163 SRGTMVS
-170 TAHFYD
+170 AAYFYD
-176 ENGNEL
+176 ENGSEL

-196 SQEGNVV
+196 SQDGDVL
-203 LRTTEPIELMLP
+203 LRTTGPMELMLSETE
-215 DMVVA
+215 VA
-220 GASFFDG
+220 GASFYDE
-227 NGGMLYQTFSAEGVG
+227 NGGMLYQTFSRQGVG
-242 TIRLDE
+242 SIWVDS
-248 EGFLC
+248 EGCLC
-253 FAAYGAGD
+253 FAAYAAGD
-261 TLPADIPEE
+261 ALPADIPED
-270 GVEVYGISLTYDDGR
+270 GVEVYSISLTYGDES
-285 SEGVGSV
+285 SESLGGV
-292 EPLGI
+292 EPLGT
-297 LAPMEDGHLRFRA
+297 LEYMEDGRARFRSV
-310 PAGEVIPV
+310 AGETLSM
-318 TEEDTVTAI
+318 TEGNTVTAI
-327 AFQDGKGNVLLEAE
+327 SFRDAKGNVLLEAE

-350 VFTWEEAPAP
+350 EFTWEEAAP
-360 IGDAVLSEPAEAAG
+360 VGDAVRPEPAESAM
-374 EETTASEPAEATGEE
+374 EETAAP
-389 TTASEP
+389 EP
-395 EETTAPEDRPPTVSV
+395 EETAASEERPATLAV
-410 PTHKINS
+410 PSYKANS

-424 YKDVM
+424 YQDVM

-450 VMRHSELADALRL
+450 VMRHSEVADALRL
-463 LWNYR
+463 LWSYR
-468 NALFGILAVNLLLFA
+468 NALFGILAVSVLLFA

-495 KPGRDTVKAGG
+495 KPGRDAVKAGG

-511 LDAYAVGV
+511 LDAYALGV

-544 AVGTAVV
+544 AAGTAAA
-551 AGYVACVLFVGFCF
+551 AGYGACVLFVGFCF

-588 RLCIAACKIAIRCLA
+588 RLLVAACRLAIRIIV

-619 WKRLLR
+619 GKRVLR
-625 AMWKL
+625 AVWKL
-630 VKFFA
+630 IKFFW

-640 LCGRLLSLAEK
+640 LCVRFFSVLEK
-651 GAVWLGKTL
+651 CMIWLGKTL

-671 QWLVTAFVLILVLG
+671 QWLVAAFVLLFALG
-685 LTLTANGAGW
+685 ITISTERVGW
-695 ILLGVCLVLAVVLY
+695 ILLGVCTVLAVVLY

-830 ASTGNINVDIARVDA
+830 ASTGNIPVDIARVDA
-845 AEAVNQALGEFAD
+845 AEAVNQALGEFGD

-864 LTSVFRH
+864 LTPVFRR

-895 AVKYALP
+895 AVKYALS
-902 GTRLYVDLTTLEDKV
+902 GTRLYVDLTTLEGKV

-978 FKATLIFPGV
+978 FKVTLIFPQA

>member
-1 MKYHITIKFLAV
+1 MKYHIVIKFLAV
-13 VLCAV
+13 ALCAA
-18 FLLVSLGSAAGILVL
+18 FLLVSLGSAAGILLL

-39 GTSLDA
+39 GTSVDT
-45 MLEHAEENALERYA
+45 MLEWAEESALERYA
-59 QYVGARV
+59 QYVGSRY

-72 GCPEEMIYALDGW
+72 GCPEEMIESLDGW
-85 IEEDYAQNQFQP
+85 MEEDYAQNQFQP
-97 GAVGYLIRD
+97 GAVGYLIQD
-106 PEGNVVLDRGLE
+106 PEGNVVEDCGLE

-124 NFPFADTYR
+124 NFPFTDSYR
-133 VLVSLRTQEEYDHQ
+133 ELLSLKTREAYDNQ
-147 SAPAID
+147 TAPTID

-163 SQGAMVS
+163 SRGTMVS
-170 TAHFYD
+170 AAYFYD
-176 ENGNEL
+176 ENGSEL

-196 SQEGNVV
+196 SQDGDVL
-203 LRTTEPIELMLP
+203 LRTTGPMELMLSETE
-215 DMVVA
+215 VA
-220 GASFFDG
+220 GASFYDE
-227 NGGMLYQTFSAEGVG
+227 NGGMLYQTFSREGVG
-242 TIRLDE
+242 TIWVDG
-248 EGFLC
+248 EGCLC
-253 FAAYGAGD
+253 FAAYAAGD
-261 TLPADIPEE
+261 ALPADIPED
-270 GVEVYGISLTYDDGR
+270 GVEVYSISLTYGDES
-285 SEGVGSV
+285 SESLGGV
-292 EPLGI
+292 EPLGT
-297 LAPMEDGHLRFRA
+297 LEYMEDGRARFRSV
-310 PAGEVIPV
+310 AGETLSM
-318 TEEDTVTAI
+318 TEGNTVTAI
-327 AFQDGKGNVLLEAE
+327 SFRDAKGNVLLEAE

-350 VFTWEEAPAP
+350 EFTWEEAAP
-360 IGDAVLSEPAEAAG
+360 VGDAVRPEPAESAV
-374 EETTASEPAEATGEE
+374 EETAAP
-389 TTASEP
+389 EP
-395 EETTAPEDRPPTVSV
+395 EETAASEERPATLAV
-410 PTHKINS
+410 PSYKANS

-424 YKDVM
+424 YQDVM

-450 VMRHSELADALRL
+450 VMRHSEVADALRL
-463 LWNYR
+463 LWSYR
-468 NALFGILAVNLLLFA
+468 NALFGILAVSVLLFA

-495 KPGRDTVKAGG
+495 KPGRDSVKAGG

-511 LDAYAVGV
+511 LDAYALGV

-544 AVGTAVV
+544 AAGTAAA
-551 AGYVACVLFVGFCF
+551 AGYGACVLFVGFCF

-588 RLCIAACKIAIRCLA
+588 RLLVAACRLAIQIIV

-619 WKRLLR
+619 GKRVLR
-625 AMWKL
+625 AVWKL
-630 VKFFA
+630 VKFFW

-640 LCGRLLSLAEK
+640 LCVRFFSVLEK
-651 GAVWLGKTL
+651 CMIWLGKTL

-671 QWLVTAFVLILVLG
+671 QWLVAAFVLLFALG
-685 LTLTANGAGW
+685 ITISTERVGW
-695 ILLGVCLVLAVVLY
+695 ILLGVCTVLAVVLY

-796 KPHSEE
+796 KPHTEE

-830 ASTGNINVDIARVDA
+830 ASTGNIPVDIARVDA
-845 AEAVNQALGEFAD
+845 AEAVNQALGEFGD

-864 LTSVFRH
+864 LTPVFRR

-895 AVKYALP
+895 AVKYALS
-902 GTRLYVDLTTLEDKV
+902 GTRLYVDLTTLEGKV

-978 FKATLIFPGV
+978 FKVTLIFPQA

>member
-1 MKYHITIKFLAV
+1 MKYHIAFKFLAV
-13 VLCAV
+13 ALCAA
-18 FLLVSLGSAAGILVL
+18 FLLVTLGSAAGILAL

-59 QYVGARV
+59 QYVGARF

-72 GCPEEMIYALDGW
+72 GCPEELIESLDGW
-85 IEEDYAQNQFQP
+85 MEEDYAQNQFQP
-97 GAVGYLIRD
+97 GAVGYIIRD
-106 PEGNVVLDRGLE
+106 DQGNVVKDCSLE
-118 SYSRVV
+118 NYSRVV
-124 NFPFADTYR
+124 NFPFTDTYR
-133 VLVSLRTQEEYDHQ
+133 VLVSLQTEEAYDHQ

-158 YNAIP
+158 YNAVP

-170 TAHFYD
+170 SAHFYD

-182 VSTTETGVSALAYY
+182 VSTTETGVPALAYY
-196 SQEGNVV
+196 SQEGNVL
-203 LRTTEPIELMLP
+203 LRTTGPMELMLP

-220 GASFFDG
+220 GASFYDG
-227 NGGMLYQTFSAEGVG
+227 DGGMLYQTFSREGVG
-242 TIRLDE
+242 TIRVDE

-261 TLPADIPEE
+261 TLPTDIPEE
-270 GVEVYGISLTYDDGR
+270 GVEVYSISLIYGDGR

-297 LAPMEDGHLRFRA
+297 LAPMEDGRLRFRA

-327 AFQDGKGNVLLEAE
+327 SFWDGKGNVLLETE
-341 GGTVTLADG
+341 GGTVTLTDG
-350 VFTWEEAPAP
+350 VFTWEEEPAP
-360 IGDAVLSEPAEAAG
+360 VGDTVLPEH
-374 EETTASEPAEATGEE
+374 AEATGEE

-395 EETTAPEDRPPTVSV
+395 EETTASEERLPTVSV
-410 PTHKINS
+410 PAYKPSS

-424 YKDVM
+424 YKDIM
-429 VAEFYYQE
+429 VAEFFDQE

-463 LWNYR
+463 LWSYR
-468 NALFGILAVNLLLFA
+468 NALFGILAVSVLLFA

-495 KPGRDTVKAGG
+495 KPGRDGVKAGG

-511 LDAYAVGV
+511 LDAYALGAGV
-519 GLADVGIVWLLAEGM
+519 ADVGIVWLLAEGM

-544 AVGTAVV
+544 AAGTAAV
-551 AGYVACVLFVGFCF
+551 AGYGACVLFVGFCF
-565 AFAAQVKTPGGLWW
+565 AFAAQVKTPGGIWW
-579 RNSACGWCM
+579 RNSLCGFAV
-588 RLCIAACKIAIRCLA
+588 RLCVWGCKTALRCLA
-603 WCWVQ
+603 WCWHRAV
-608 LEKLWNWALPL
+608 PL
-619 WKRLLR
+619 AKRLVR
-625 AMWKL
+625 AGWKL
-630 VKFFA
+630 VRFFA
-635 LELKK
+635 LELGK
-640 LCGRLLSLAEK
+640 LWKWTISLVK
-651 GAVWLGKTL
+651 RGAAWLGRGL
-660 ARFADL
+660 RRFL
-666 LPLTW
+666 SMLPLTW
-671 QWLVTAFVLILVLG
+671 QWLVAAFVLLFVMGI
-685 LTLTANGAGW
+685 TISTERAGW
-695 ILLGVCLVLAVVLY
+695 ILLGVCTVLAVVLY

-789 NYVDLMS
+789 NYVDLMCR
-796 KPHSEE
+796 PHSEE

-825 MEMSK
+825 MELSK
-830 ASTGNINVDIARVDA
+830 ASTGNISVEITRVNA
-845 AEAVNQALGEFAD
+845 VEAVNQALGEFGD
-858 KLAKAN
+858 KLEKAS
-864 LTSVFRH
+864 LTPVFRH

-886 RVLSNVLSN
+886 RVMSNVLSN
-895 AVKYALP
+895 AAKYALP
-902 GTRLYVDLTTLEDKV
+902 GTRLYVDLSTLEDKV

-932 ADELM
+932 VDELM

-949 EGSGLGLNIAKSLME
+949 EGSGLGLNIARSLME

-978 FKATLIFPGV
+978 FKVTLIFPQA

>member
-1 MKYHITIKFLAV
+1 MKYHIVFKFLAV
-13 VLCAV
+13 ALCAA
-18 FLLVSLGSAAGILVL
+18 FLLVSLGSAAGILLL

-39 GTSLDA
+39 GSSVDT
-45 MLEHAEENALERYA
+45 MLEWAEESALGSYA
-59 QYVGARV
+59 QYVGARY

-72 GCPEEMIYALDGW
+72 GCPEEMIESLDGW
-85 IEEDYAQNQFQP
+85 MEEDYAQNRFQP
-97 GAVGYLIRD
+97 GAVGYLIQD
-106 PEGNVVLDRGLE
+106 PEGNVVEDCGLE

-124 NFPFADTYR
+124 NFPFTDSYR
-133 VLVSLRTQEEYDHQ
+133 ELVSLRTQEAYDNQ
-147 SAPAID
+147 TAPTID

-163 SQGAMVS
+163 SRGALVS
-170 TAHFYD
+170 EAHFYD
-176 ENGNEL
+176 ENGSEL
-182 VSTTETGVSALAYY
+182 VSTTETGVPALAYY
-196 SQEGNVV
+196 SQEGDVL
-203 LRTTEPIELMLP
+203 LRTTEPMELMLSET
-215 DMVVA
+215 VVA
-220 GASFFDG
+220 GVSFYDG
-227 NGGMLYQTFSAEGVG
+227 NGGMLYQTFSREGVG
-242 TIRLDE
+242 TIWVDG

-253 FAAYGAGD
+253 FAAFTTGNAAL
-261 TLPADIPEE
+261 TDIPEE
-270 GVEVYGISLTYDDGR
+270 GVEVYGISLTFDGER
-285 SEGVGSV
+285 SESMGSV

-297 LAPMEDGHLRFRA
+297 LAPMEDGRLRFLSA
-310 PAGEVIPV
+310 AGEGIPV

-327 AFQDGKGNVLLEAE
+327 SFRDKKGNVLLEAE
-341 GGTVTLADG
+341 GGTVTLTDG
-350 VFTWEEAPAP
+350 VFTWEEATAP
-360 IGDAVLSEPAEAAG
+360 VGDAVRPEPAESAMDETAA
-374 EETTASEPAEATGEE
+374 P
-389 TTASEP
+389 EP
-395 EETTAPEDRPPTVSV
+395 EETAASEERPSTAAV
-410 PTHKINS
+410 PSRKPS
-417 YSYYDSG
+417 SCSYYDSG
-424 YKDVM
+424 YREVM
-429 VAEFYYQE
+429 VAEFFYQE

-450 VMRHSELADALRL
+450 VMRHSELTDALRL
-463 LWNYR
+463 LWSYR

-495 KPGRDTVKAGG
+495 KPGRDAVKAGG

-511 LDAYAVGV
+511 LDAYALGV

-544 AVGTAVV
+544 AAGTAAV
-551 AGYVACVLFVGFCF
+551 AGYGACVLFVGFCF

-579 RNSACGWCM
+579 RNSACGWFL
-588 RLCIAACKIAIRCLA
+588 RLCAWAWRLAIRCLA

-608 LEKLWNWALPL
+608 LEKLWNRALPL
-619 WKRLLR
+619 GKRLLR
-625 AMWKL
+625 AVWKL

-640 LCGRLLSLAEK
+640 LCGRLLSIVEK
-651 GAVWLGKTL
+651 CVAWLGKTL

-685 LTLTANGAGW
+685 VTLTANGAGW

-749 NGLADVAVVAAQKQ
+749 NGLADVAVVAARKQ

-796 KPHSEE
+796 KPHSPE

-845 AEAVNQALGEFAD
+845 AEAVNQALGEFGD

-864 LTSVFRH
+864 LTPVFRH

-886 RVLSNVLSN
+886 RVLSNLLSN

-902 GTRLYVDLTTLEDKV
+902 GTRLYVDLTTLEGKV

-978 FKATLIFPGV
+978 FKATLIFPQV

>member
-1 MKYHITIKFLAV
+1 MKYHIVFKFLAV
-13 VLCAV
+13 ALCAA
-18 FLLVSLGSAAGILVL
+18 FLLVSLGSAAGILLL

-39 GTSLDA
+39 GTSVDT
-45 MLEHAEENALERYA
+45 MLEWAEESALERYA
-59 QYVGARV
+59 QYVGSRY

-72 GCPEEMIYALDGW
+72 GCPEEMIESLDGW
-85 IEEDYAQNQFQP
+85 MEEDYTQNQFQP
-97 GAVGYLIRD
+97 GAVGYRIQD
-106 PEGNVVLDRGLE
+106 PEGNVVEDRGLE

-124 NFPFADTYR
+124 NFPFTDSYR
-133 VLVSLRTQEEYDHQ
+133 ELLSLKTREAYDNQ
-147 SAPAID
+147 TAPTID

-163 SQGAMVS
+163 SRGTMVS
-170 TAHFYD
+170 AAYFYD
-176 ENGNEL
+176 ENGSEL

-196 SQEGNVV
+196 SQDGDVL
-203 LRTTEPIELMLP
+203 LRTTGPMELMLSETE
-215 DMVVA
+215 VA
-220 GASFFDG
+220 GASFYDE
-227 NGGMLYQTFSAEGVG
+227 NGGMLYQTFSRQGVG
-242 TIRLDE
+242 SIWVDS
-248 EGFLC
+248 EGCLC
-253 FAAYGAGD
+253 FAAYAAGD
-261 TLPADIPEE
+261 ALPADIPED
-270 GVEVYGISLTYDDGR
+270 GVEVYSISLTYGDES
-285 SEGVGSV
+285 SESLGGV
-292 EPLGI
+292 EPLGT
-297 LAPMEDGHLRFRA
+297 LEYMEDGRARFRSV
-310 PAGEVIPV
+310 AGETLSM
-318 TEEDTVTAI
+318 TEGNTVTAI
-327 AFQDGKGNVLLEAE
+327 SFRDAKGNVLLEAE

-350 VFTWEEAPAP
+350 EFTWEEAAP
-360 IGDAVLSEPAEAAG
+360 VGDAVRPEPAESAM
-374 EETTASEPAEATGEE
+374 EETAAP
-389 TTASEP
+389 EP
-395 EETTAPEDRPPTVSV
+395 EETAASEERPATLAV
-410 PTHKINS
+410 PSYKANS

-424 YKDVM
+424 YQDVM

-450 VMRHSELADALRL
+450 VMRHSEVADALRL
-463 LWNYR
+463 LWSYR
-468 NALFGILAVNLLLFA
+468 NALFGILAVSVLLFA

-495 KPGRDTVKAGG
+495 KPGRDSVKAGG

-511 LDAYAVGV
+511 LDAYALGV

-544 AVGTAVV
+544 AAGTAAA
-551 AGYVACVLFVGFCF
+551 AGYGACVLFVGFCF

-588 RLCIAACKIAIRCLA
+588 RLLVAACRLAIRIIV

-619 WKRLLR
+619 GKRVLR
-625 AMWKL
+625 AVWKL
-630 VKFFA
+630 VKFFW

-640 LCGRLLSLAEK
+640 LCVRFFSVLEK
-651 GAVWLGKTL
+651 CMIWLGKTL

-671 QWLVTAFVLILVLG
+671 QWLVAAFVLLFALG
-685 LTLTANGAGW
+685 ITISTERVGW
-695 ILLGVCLVLAVVLY
+695 ILLGVCTVLAVVLY

-830 ASTGNINVDIARVDA
+830 ASTGNIPVDIARVDA
-845 AEAVNQALGEFAD
+845 AEAVNQALGEFGD

-864 LTSVFRH
+864 LTPVFRR

-895 AVKYALP
+895 AVKYALS
-902 GTRLYVDLTTLEDKV
+902 GTRLYVDLTTLEGKV

-978 FKATLIFPGV
+978 FKVTLIFPQA

>member
-1 MKYHITIKFLAV
+1 MKYHIVFKFLAV
-13 VLCAV
+13 ALCAA
-18 FLLVSLGSAAGILVL
+18 FLLVSLASAAGILLL

-39 GTSLDA
+39 GTSLDSL
-45 MLEHAEENALERYA
+45 LERAEESALERYA
-59 QYVGARV
+59 QYVGSRY

-72 GCPEEMIYALDGW
+72 GCPEEMIESLDGW
-85 IEEDYAQNQFQP
+85 MEEDYAQNQFQP
-97 GAVGYLIRD
+97 GAVGYLIQD
-106 PEGNVVLDRGLE
+106 PEGNVVEDCGLE

-124 NFPFADTYR
+124 NFPFTDSYR
-133 VLVSLRTQEEYDHQ
+133 ELLSLKTREAYDNQ
-147 SAPAID
+147 TAPTID

-163 SQGAMVS
+163 SRGTMVS
-170 TAHFYD
+170 AAYFYD
-176 ENGNEL
+176 ENGSEL

-196 SQEGNVV
+196 SQDGDVL
-203 LRTTEPIELMLP
+203 LRTTGPMELMLSETE
-215 DMVVA
+215 VA
-220 GASFFDG
+220 GASFYDE
-227 NGGMLYQTFSAEGVG
+227 NGGMLYQTFSRQGVG
-242 TIRLDE
+242 TIWVDG
-248 EGFLC
+248 EGCLC
-253 FAAYGAGD
+253 FAAYAAGD
-261 TLPADIPEE
+261 ALPADIPED
-270 GVEVYGISLTYDDGR
+270 GVEVYSISLTYGDES
-285 SEGVGSV
+285 SESLGGV
-292 EPLGI
+292 EPLGT
-297 LAPMEDGHLRFRA
+297 LEYMEDGRLRFRSV
-310 PAGEVIPV
+310 AGETLSM
-318 TEEDTVTAI
+318 TEGNTVTAI
-327 AFQDGKGNVLLEAE
+327 SFRDAKGNVLLEAE

-350 VFTWEEAPAP
+350 EFTWEEAAP
-360 IGDAVLSEPAEAAG
+360 VGDAVRPEPAESAM
-374 EETTASEPAEATGEE
+374 EETAAP
-389 TTASEP
+389 EP
-395 EETTAPEDRPPTVSV
+395 EETAASEERPSTAV
-410 PTHKINS
+410 PSYKANS

-424 YKDVM
+424 YQDVM

-450 VMRHSELADALRL
+450 VMRHSEVADALRL
-463 LWNYR
+463 LWSYR
-468 NALFGILAVNLLLFA
+468 NALFGILAVSVLLFA

-495 KPGRDTVKAGG
+495 KPGRDSVKAGG

-511 LDAYAVGV
+511 LDAYALGV
-519 GLADVGIVWLLAEGM
+519 GLADVGIVWLLAKGM

-544 AVGTAVV
+544 AAGTAAA
-551 AGYVACVLFVGFCF
+551 AGYGACVLFVGFCF

-579 RNSACGWCM
+579 RNSACGWCL
-588 RLCIAACKIAIRCLA
+588 RLFVAACRLAIRIIV

-619 WKRLLR
+619 GKRLLR
-625 AMWKL
+625 AVWKL
-630 VKFFA
+630 VKFFW

-640 LCGRLLSLAEK
+640 LCIRLFSVLEK
-651 GAVWLGKTL
+651 CMIWLGKTL

-671 QWLVTAFVLILVLG
+671 QWLVAAFVLLFALG
-685 LTLTANGAGW
+685 ITISTERAGW
-695 ILLGVCLVLAVVLY
+695 ILLGVCTVLAVVLY

-830 ASTGNINVDIARVDA
+830 ASTGNIPVDIARVDA
-845 AEAVNQALGEFAD
+845 AEAVNQALGEFGD

-864 LTSVFRH
+864 LTPVFRR

-895 AVKYALP
+895 AVKYALS
-902 GTRLYVDLTTLEDKV
+902 GTRLYVDLTTLEGKV

-978 FKATLIFPGV
+978 FKVTLIFPQA

>member
-1 MKYHITIKFLAV
+1 MKYHIVFKFLAV
-13 VLCAV
+13 ALCAA
-18 FLLVSLGSAAGILVL
+18 FLLVSLGSAAGILLL

-39 GTSLDA
+39 GTSLDSL
-45 MLEHAEENALERYA
+45 LERAEESALERYT
-59 QYVGARV
+59 QYVGSRY

-72 GCPEEMIYALDGW
+72 GCPEEMIESLDGW
-85 IEEDYAQNQFQP
+85 MEEDYAQNQFQP
-97 GAVGYLIRD
+97 GAVGYRIQD
-106 PEGNVVLDRGLE
+106 PEGNVVEDRGLE

-124 NFPFADTYR
+124 NFPFTDSYR
-133 VLVSLRTQEEYDHQ
+133 ELLSLKTREAYDNQ
-147 SAPAID
+147 TAPTID

-163 SQGAMVS
+163 SRGTMVS
-170 TAHFYD
+170 AAYFYD
-176 ENGNEL
+176 ENGSEL

-196 SQEGNVV
+196 SQDGDVL
-203 LRTTEPIELMLP
+203 LRTTGPMELMLSETE
-215 DMVVA
+215 VA
-220 GASFFDG
+220 GASFYDE
-227 NGGMLYQTFSAEGVG
+227 NGGMLYQTFSRQGVG
-242 TIRLDE
+242 SIWVDS
-248 EGFLC
+248 EGCLC
-253 FAAYGAGD
+253 FAAYAAGD
-261 TLPADIPEE
+261 ALPADIPED
-270 GVEVYGISLTYDDGR
+270 GVEVYSISLTYGDES
-285 SEGVGSV
+285 SESLGGV
-292 EPLGI
+292 EPLGT
-297 LAPMEDGHLRFRA
+297 LEYMEDGRLRFRSV
-310 PAGEVIPV
+310 AGETLSM
-318 TEEDTVTAI
+318 TEGNTVTAI
-327 AFQDGKGNVLLEAE
+327 SFRDAKGNVLLEAE
-341 GGTVTLADG
+341 GGTVTLTDDG
-350 VFTWEEAPAP
+350 FTWEEAAP
-360 IGDAVLSEPAEAAG
+360 VGDAVRPEPAESAM
-374 EETTASEPAEATGEE
+374 EETAAPEPKETAASEERPATLA
-389 TTASEP
+389 
-395 EETTAPEDRPPTVSV
+395 V
-410 PTHKINS
+410 PSYKANS

-424 YKDVM
+424 YQDVM

-450 VMRHSELADALRL
+450 VMRHSEVADALRL
-463 LWNYR
+463 LWSYR
-468 NALFGILAVNLLLFA
+468 NALFGILAVSVLLFA

-495 KPGRDTVKAGG
+495 KPGRDSVKAGG

-511 LDAYAVGV
+511 LDAYALGV

-544 AVGTAVV
+544 AAGTAAA
-551 AGYVACVLFVGFCF
+551 AGYGACVLFVGFCF

-588 RLCIAACKIAIRCLA
+588 RLLVAACRLAIRIIV

-619 WKRLLR
+619 GKRVLR
-625 AMWKL
+625 AVWKL
-630 VKFFA
+630 VKFFW

-640 LCGRLLSLAEK
+640 LCVRFFSVLEK
-651 GAVWLGKTL
+651 CMIWLGKTL

-671 QWLVTAFVLILVLG
+671 QWLVAAFVLLFALG
-685 LTLTANGAGW
+685 ITISTERVGW
-695 ILLGVCLVLAVVLY
+695 ILLGVCTVLAVVLY

-796 KPHSEE
+796 KPHTEE

-830 ASTGNINVDIARVDA
+830 ASTGNIPVDIARVDA
-845 AEAVNQALGEFAD
+845 AEAVNQALGEFGD

-864 LTSVFRH
+864 LTPVFRR

-895 AVKYALP
+895 AVKYALS
-902 GTRLYVDLTTLEDKV
+902 GTRLYVDLTTLEGKV

-978 FKATLIFPGV
+978 FKVTLIFPQA